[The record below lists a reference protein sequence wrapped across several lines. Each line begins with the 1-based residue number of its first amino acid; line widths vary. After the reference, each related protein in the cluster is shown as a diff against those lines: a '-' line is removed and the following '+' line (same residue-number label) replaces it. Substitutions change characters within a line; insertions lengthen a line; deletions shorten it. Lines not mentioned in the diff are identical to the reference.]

1 MALKRIQEFS
11 KNVAVHQQ
19 LGDNPNTDDNLSA
32 SELKA
37 TFDRPAEDIKEY
49 VNGTLVPAIQELE
62 EYGDSVS
69 ADLSDKGKEITEIKQ
84 AVIGA
89 QGSANQAAFNA
100 AQAAGM
106 AEEAASASRDASAA
120 ASAAQ
125 TAAETASTD
134 ASMAA
139 SDAEAATQAA
149 SAAQAAAD
157 QANANAERAAERAK
171 QAEAAAASAATEAS
185 KAVKKS
191 GDSMSG
197 PLSMEGNKLTGLPD
211 PSNDGDA
218 VSKGYLNTELS
229 RIQGAPGPYYT
240 PTVTNPTPGLLH
252 IEFGKSLTS
261 MPDIPGVDV
270 SLPSGEAGDDG
281 GYYIPKISQT
291 GINTMQMGFDPS
303 KPGMTSVQPRQIVL
317 PKGDPGQNGAPGAD
331 GAPGPAGPAGDQG
344 PQGPKGDKGDPGS
357 AAIGLGGCN
366 SAASAVNKEISIFT
380 DDFKPTPS
388 AIVTVAFNVENT
400 ADNPSMVINNRS
412 YGVIDCRNG
421 NPVKAAAMRGQAHTY
436 VLDAQNGVAF
446 LVNPSDEAA
455 SGASDAVESVNGQTG
470 AVKVP
475 VPGCGTCASEASSK
489 EKEVGSL
496 SAGFDPTASGAVL
509 TVKFENPGNTVNG
522 ASLTVANKSY
532 PIVDSRTYALARAD
546 ALAKKVHHFVLIPGT
561 AILLDPSTTASSATL
576 DKTLTQEGSAADAKA
591 AGDAIKNL
599 REFLQGD
606 VELTSL
612 NLTSGLTTD
621 ADINVDFGGNRLR
634 GVNDPVED
642 TDAASKGYVDEQI
655 ANISNDGNAAP
666 SAGVCTTAANVAAKV
681 EQGYITS
688 PIVGGSIVTVEFTH
702 DNTAKNPTLD
712 VNGVVGA
719 IVYRSM
725 SAIDPAS
732 LTKGIHQFVCLE
744 NYNKWMMLD
753 ALEWEEIA
761 NITVEADV
769 QVVAISKDKDNK
781 PFGLRKAKIMVSAVG
796 SETNTKSANGE
807 LRVNGITYYYSPNL
821 PVVGAETSRFIAS
834 SLEAITDGLIWH
846 DSSSNNNNTYQT
858 TGTRHTGWIATVES
872 TLRNFAFSAVGGM
885 VIGAGTNIKIMGVRA

>member
-69 ADLSDKGKEITEIKQ
+69 ADLSDKGKEITKIKQ

-317 PKGDPGQNGAPGAD
+317 PKGDPGQDGVSPTISITTITGGHRLTITDAEGPKSADILDGATPALQIGTVTTLPAGSPATAEITGTAANPVLSFGLPRGAD
-331 GAPGPAGPAGDQG
+331 ATG
-344 PQGPKGDKGDPGS
+344 GS
-357 AAIGLGGCN
+357 AGVTTINGL
-366 SAASAVNKEISIFT
+366 
-380 DDFKPTPS
+380 D
-388 AIVTVAFNVENT
+388 
-400 ADNPSMVINNRS
+400 
-412 YGVIDCRNG
+412 
-421 NPVKAAAMRGQAHTY
+421 
-436 VLDAQNGVAF
+436 
-446 LVNPSDEAA
+446 
-455 SGASDAVESVNGQTG
+455 G
-470 AVKVP
+470 AVKLP
-475 VPGCGTCASEASSK
+475 VS
-489 EKEVGSL
+489 GSCICNSNAADKRKVL
-496 SAGFDPTASGAVL
+496 TGVTAGFDPSADGAILAVQFKSPGNTASGPEL
-509 TVKFENPGNTVNG
+509 QIGQTVYTILHPGNLTPPA
-522 ASLTVANKSY
+522 ASALKKS
-532 PIVDSRTYALARAD
+532 
-546 ALAKKVHHFVLIPGT
+546 VHHFSMRGST
-561 AILLDPSTTASSATL
+561 RAAILLDPYVAPSTVNVDA
-576 DKTLTQEGSAADAKA
+576 TLTQSGQAADAKA
-591 AGDAIKNL
+591 VGTALAT
-599 REFLQGD
+599 R
-606 VELTSL
+606 V
-612 NLTSGLTTD
+612 
-621 ADINVDFGGNRLR
+621 
-634 GVNDPVED
+634 P
-642 TDAASKGYVDEQI
+642 
-655 ANISNDGNAAP
+655 AAP
-666 SAGVCTTAANVAAKV
+666 LESDAGKVATVGSDGIPRWETLPAVGSLFGLCSTAAYDPSKKA
-681 EQGYITS
+681 TS
-688 PIVGGSIVTVEFTH
+688 VDGDIVGGAIITVEFT
-702 DNTAKNPTLD
+702 NANEAENPTLTA
-712 VNGVVGA
+712 NGVTGA
-719 IVYRSM
+719 IVGRTLDPI
-725 SAIDPAS
+725 SATS
-732 LTKGIHQFVCLE
+732 LTAGVHRFVCLN

-753 ALEWEEIA
+753 APDELKYIGEYTLAEDVGVWEIA
-761 NITVEADV
+761 SDLSGAPLQLKKMYFELHIQPAQVNIDNNISNTHARMTVPTWANAYGV
-769 QVVAISKDKDNK
+769 NTCVSGY
-781 PFGLRKAKIMVSAVG
+781 PMLRKTAYKENPGWGQLWEIRTLNGRNVVFRRSKGASCAATVSAGEAAGPGHITGLGLSSLDPTKAQFGAGSTVKIWGAKI
-796 SETNTKSANGE
+796 
-807 LRVNGITYYYSPNL
+807 
-821 PVVGAETSRFIAS
+821 
-834 SLEAITDGLIWH
+834 
-846 DSSSNNNNTYQT
+846 
-858 TGTRHTGWIATVES
+858 
-872 TLRNFAFSAVGGM
+872 
-885 VIGAGTNIKIMGVRA
+885 

>member
-317 PKGDPGQNGAPGAD
+317 PKGDPGQDGVSPTISITTITGGHRLTITDAEGPKSADILDGATPALQIGTVTTLPAGSPATAEITGTAANPVLSFGLPRGADAPG
-331 GAPGPAGPAGDQG
+331 
-344 PQGPKGDKGDPGS
+344 GS
-357 AAIGLGGCN
+357 AGVTTINGL
-366 SAASAVNKEISIFT
+366 
-380 DDFKPTPS
+380 D
-388 AIVTVAFNVENT
+388 
-400 ADNPSMVINNRS
+400 
-412 YGVIDCRNG
+412 
-421 NPVKAAAMRGQAHTY
+421 
-436 VLDAQNGVAF
+436 
-446 LVNPSDEAA
+446 
-455 SGASDAVESVNGQTG
+455 G
-470 AVKVP
+470 AVKLP
-475 VPGCGTCASEASSK
+475 VS
-489 EKEVGSL
+489 GSCICNSNAADKRKVL
-496 SAGFDPTASGAVL
+496 TGVTAGFDPSADGAILAVQFKSPGNTASGPEL
-509 TVKFENPGNTVNG
+509 QIGQTVYTILHPGNLTPPA
-522 ASLTVANKSY
+522 ASALKKS
-532 PIVDSRTYALARAD
+532 
-546 ALAKKVHHFVLIPGT
+546 VHHFSMRGST
-561 AILLDPSTTASSATL
+561 RAAILLDPYVAPSTVNVDA
-576 DKTLTQEGSAADAKA
+576 TLTQSGQAADAKIVGSALATRVPA
-591 AGDAIKNL
+591 APLDSDAGKVATVGSDGIPRWETL
-599 REFLQGD
+599 PAVG
-606 VELTSL
+606 SL
-612 NLTSGLTTD
+612 
-621 ADINVDFGGNRLR
+621 FGRCS
-634 GVNDPVED
+634 
-642 TDAASKGYVDEQI
+642 TAACDAAKKATYI
-655 ANISNDGNAAP
+655 DG
-666 SAGVCTTAANVAAKV
+666 SVAGGT
-681 EQGYITS
+681 I
-688 PIVGGSIVTVEFTH
+688 ITVEFV
-702 DNTAKNPTLD
+702 NANEAENPTLTA
-712 VNGVVGA
+712 NGVTGA
-719 IVYRSM
+719 IVGRTLAPI
-725 SAIDPAS
+725 SATS
-732 LTKGIHQFVCLE
+732 LTAGVHRFVCLS

-753 ALEWEEIA
+753 APDELEYIGEYTLAEDVGVWEIA
-761 NITVEADV
+761 SDLSGAPLQLKKMYFELHIQPAQVNIDNNISNTHARMTVPTWANAYGV
-769 QVVAISKDKDNK
+769 NTCVSGY
-781 PFGLRKAKIMVSAVG
+781 PMLRKTAYKENPGWGQLWEIRTLNGRNVVFRRSKGASCAATVSAGEAAGPGHITGLGLSSLDPTKAQFGAGSTVKIWGAKI
-796 SETNTKSANGE
+796 
-807 LRVNGITYYYSPNL
+807 
-821 PVVGAETSRFIAS
+821 
-834 SLEAITDGLIWH
+834 
-846 DSSSNNNNTYQT
+846 
-858 TGTRHTGWIATVES
+858 
-872 TLRNFAFSAVGGM
+872 
-885 VIGAGTNIKIMGVRA
+885 

>member
-69 ADLSDKGKEITEIKQ
+69 ADLSDKGKEITKIKQ

-171 QAEAAAASAATEAS
+171 QAKAAAASAATEAS

-317 PKGDPGQNGAPGAD
+317 PKGDPGQDGVSPTISITTITGGHRLTITDAEGPKSADILDGATPALQIGTVTTLPAGSPATAEITGTAANPVLSFGLPRGAD
-331 GAPGPAGPAGDQG
+331 ATG
-344 PQGPKGDKGDPGS
+344 GS
-357 AAIGLGGCN
+357 AGVTTINGL
-366 SAASAVNKEISIFT
+366 
-380 DDFKPTPS
+380 D
-388 AIVTVAFNVENT
+388 
-400 ADNPSMVINNRS
+400 
-412 YGVIDCRNG
+412 
-421 NPVKAAAMRGQAHTY
+421 
-436 VLDAQNGVAF
+436 
-446 LVNPSDEAA
+446 
-455 SGASDAVESVNGQTG
+455 G
-470 AVKVP
+470 AVKLP
-475 VPGCGTCASEASSK
+475 VS
-489 EKEVGSL
+489 GSCICNSNAADKRKVL
-496 SAGFDPTASGAVL
+496 TVVTAGFDPSADGAILAVQFKSPGNTASGPEL
-509 TVKFENPGNTVNG
+509 QIGQTVYTILHPGNLTPPA
-522 ASLTVANKSY
+522 ASALKKS
-532 PIVDSRTYALARAD
+532 
-546 ALAKKVHHFVLIPGT
+546 VHHFSMRGST
-561 AILLDPSTTASSATL
+561 RAAILLDPYVAPSTVNVDA
-576 DKTLTQEGSAADAKA
+576 TLTQSGQAADAKA
-591 AGDAIKNL
+591 VGTALAT
-599 REFLQGD
+599 R
-606 VELTSL
+606 V
-612 NLTSGLTTD
+612 
-621 ADINVDFGGNRLR
+621 
-634 GVNDPVED
+634 P
-642 TDAASKGYVDEQI
+642 
-655 ANISNDGNAAP
+655 AAP
-666 SAGVCTTAANVAAKV
+666 LESDAGKVATVGSDGIPRWETLPAVGSLFGLCSTAAYDPSKKA
-681 EQGYITS
+681 TS
-688 PIVGGSIVTVEFTH
+688 VDGDIVGGAIITVEFT
-702 DNTAKNPTLD
+702 NANEAENPTLTA
-712 VNGVVGA
+712 NGVTGA
-719 IVYRSM
+719 IVGRTLDPI
-725 SAIDPAS
+725 SATS
-732 LTKGIHQFVCLE
+732 LTAGVHRFVCLS

-753 ALEWEEIA
+753 APDELEYIGEYTLAEDVGVWEIA
-761 NITVEADV
+761 SDLSGAPLQLKKMYFELHIQPAQVNIDNNISNTHARMTVPTWANAYGV
-769 QVVAISKDKDNK
+769 NTCVSGY
-781 PFGLRKAKIMVSAVG
+781 PMLRKTAYKENPGWGQLWEIRTLNGRNVVFRRSKGASCAATVSAGEAAGPGHITGLGLSSLDPTKAQFGAGSTVKIWGAKI
-796 SETNTKSANGE
+796 
-807 LRVNGITYYYSPNL
+807 
-821 PVVGAETSRFIAS
+821 
-834 SLEAITDGLIWH
+834 
-846 DSSSNNNNTYQT
+846 
-858 TGTRHTGWIATVES
+858 
-872 TLRNFAFSAVGGM
+872 
-885 VIGAGTNIKIMGVRA
+885 

>member
-89 QGSANQAAFNA
+89 QGSANQAASNA

-317 PKGDPGQNGAPGAD
+317 PKGDPGQDGVSPTISITTITGGHRLTITDAEGPKSADILDGATPALQIGTVTTLPAGSPATAEITGTAANPVLSFGLPRGAD
-331 GAPGPAGPAGDQG
+331 ATG
-344 PQGPKGDKGDPGS
+344 GS
-357 AAIGLGGCN
+357 AGVTTINGL
-366 SAASAVNKEISIFT
+366 
-380 DDFKPTPS
+380 D
-388 AIVTVAFNVENT
+388 
-400 ADNPSMVINNRS
+400 
-412 YGVIDCRNG
+412 
-421 NPVKAAAMRGQAHTY
+421 
-436 VLDAQNGVAF
+436 
-446 LVNPSDEAA
+446 
-455 SGASDAVESVNGQTG
+455 G
-470 AVKVP
+470 AVKLP
-475 VPGCGTCASEASSK
+475 VS
-489 EKEVGSL
+489 GSCICNSNAADKRKVL
-496 SAGFDPTASGAVL
+496 TVVTAGFDPSADGAILAVQFKSPGNTASGPELQIGQTVYTILHPGDL
-509 TVKFENPGNTVNG
+509 TPPA
-522 ASLTVANKSY
+522 ASALKKS
-532 PIVDSRTYALARAD
+532 
-546 ALAKKVHHFVLIPGT
+546 VHHFSMRGST
-561 AILLDPSTTASSATL
+561 RAAILLDPYVAPSTVNVDA
-576 DKTLTQEGSAADAKA
+576 TLTQSGQAADAKA
-591 AGDAIKNL
+591 VGTALAT
-599 REFLQGD
+599 R
-606 VELTSL
+606 V
-612 NLTSGLTTD
+612 
-621 ADINVDFGGNRLR
+621 
-634 GVNDPVED
+634 P
-642 TDAASKGYVDEQI
+642 
-655 ANISNDGNAAP
+655 AAP
-666 SAGVCTTAANVAAKV
+666 LESDAGKVATVGSDGIPRWETLPAVGSLFGLCSTAAYDPSKKA
-681 EQGYITS
+681 TS
-688 PIVGGSIVTVEFTH
+688 VDGDIVGGAIITVEFT
-702 DNTAKNPTLD
+702 NANEAENPTLTA
-712 VNGVVGA
+712 NGVTGA
-719 IVYRSM
+719 IVGRTLDPI
-725 SAIDPAS
+725 SATS
-732 LTKGIHQFVCLE
+732 LTAGVHRFVCLN

-753 ALEWEEIA
+753 APDELKYIGEYTLAEDVGVWEIA
-761 NITVEADV
+761 SDLSGAPLQLKKMYFELHIQPAQVNIDNNISNTHARMTVPTWANAYGANTCV
-769 QVVAISKDKDNK
+769 SGY
-781 PFGLRKAKIMVSAVG
+781 PMLRKTAYKENPGWGQLWEIRTLNGRNVVFRRSKGASCAATVSAGEAAGPGHITGLGLSSLDPTKAQFGAGSTVKIWGAKI
-796 SETNTKSANGE
+796 
-807 LRVNGITYYYSPNL
+807 
-821 PVVGAETSRFIAS
+821 
-834 SLEAITDGLIWH
+834 
-846 DSSSNNNNTYQT
+846 
-858 TGTRHTGWIATVES
+858 
-872 TLRNFAFSAVGGM
+872 
-885 VIGAGTNIKIMGVRA
+885 

>member
-69 ADLSDKGKEITEIKQ
+69 ADLSNKGKEITKIKQ

-89 QGSANQAAFNA
+89 QGSANQAAYIA

-317 PKGDPGQNGAPGAD
+317 PKGDPGQDGVSPTISITTITGGHRLTITDAEGPKSADILDGATPALQIGTVATLPAGSPATAEITGTAANPVLSFGLPRGAD
-331 GAPGPAGPAGDQG
+331 ATG
-344 PQGPKGDKGDPGS
+344 GS
-357 AAIGLGGCN
+357 AGVTTINGL
-366 SAASAVNKEISIFT
+366 
-380 DDFKPTPS
+380 D
-388 AIVTVAFNVENT
+388 
-400 ADNPSMVINNRS
+400 
-412 YGVIDCRNG
+412 
-421 NPVKAAAMRGQAHTY
+421 
-436 VLDAQNGVAF
+436 
-446 LVNPSDEAA
+446 
-455 SGASDAVESVNGQTG
+455 G
-470 AVKVP
+470 AVKLP
-475 VPGCGTCASEASSK
+475 VS
-489 EKEVGSL
+489 GSCICNSNAADKRKVL
-496 SAGFDPTASGAVL
+496 TVVTAGFDPSADGAILAVQFKSPGNTASGPEL
-509 TVKFENPGNTVNG
+509 QIGQTVYTILHPGNLTPPA
-522 ASLTVANKSY
+522 ASALKKS
-532 PIVDSRTYALARAD
+532 
-546 ALAKKVHHFVLIPGT
+546 VHHFSMRGST
-561 AILLDPSTTASSATL
+561 RAAILLDPYVAPSTVNVDA
-576 DKTLTQEGSAADAKA
+576 TLTQSGQAADAKA
-591 AGDAIKNL
+591 VGTALAT
-599 REFLQGD
+599 R
-606 VELTSL
+606 V
-612 NLTSGLTTD
+612 
-621 ADINVDFGGNRLR
+621 
-634 GVNDPVED
+634 P
-642 TDAASKGYVDEQI
+642 
-655 ANISNDGNAAP
+655 AAP
-666 SAGVCTTAANVAAKV
+666 LESDAGKVATVGSDGIPRWETLPAVGSLFGLCSTAAYDPSKKA
-681 EQGYITS
+681 TS
-688 PIVGGSIVTVEFTH
+688 VDGDIVGGAIITVEFT
-702 DNTAKNPTLD
+702 NANEAENPTLTA
-712 VNGVVGA
+712 NGVTGA
-719 IVYRSM
+719 IVGRTLDPI
-725 SAIDPAS
+725 SATS
-732 LTKGIHQFVCLE
+732 LTAGVHRFVCLN

-753 ALEWEEIA
+753 APDELKYIGEYTLAEDVGVWEIA
-761 NITVEADV
+761 SDLSGAPLQLKKMYFELHIQPAQVNIDNNISNTHARMTVPTWANAYGV
-769 QVVAISKDKDNK
+769 NTCVSGY
-781 PFGLRKAKIMVSAVG
+781 PMLRKTAYKENPGWGQLWEIRTLNGRNVVFRRSKGASCAATVSAGEAAGPGHITGLGLSSLDPTKAQFGAGSTVKIWGAKI
-796 SETNTKSANGE
+796 
-807 LRVNGITYYYSPNL
+807 
-821 PVVGAETSRFIAS
+821 
-834 SLEAITDGLIWH
+834 
-846 DSSSNNNNTYQT
+846 
-858 TGTRHTGWIATVES
+858 
-872 TLRNFAFSAVGGM
+872 
-885 VIGAGTNIKIMGVRA
+885 

>member
-69 ADLSDKGKEITEIKQ
+69 ADLSDKGKEIIEIKQ

-89 QGSANQAAFNA
+89 QGSANQAASNA

-106 AEEAASASRDASAA
+106 AKEAASASRDASAA

-317 PKGDPGQNGAPGAD
+317 PKGDPGQDGVSPTISITTITGGHRLTITDAEGPKSADILDGATPALQIGTVTTLPAGSPATAEITGTAANPVLSFGLPRGAD
-331 GAPGPAGPAGDQG
+331 ATG
-344 PQGPKGDKGDPGS
+344 GS
-357 AAIGLGGCN
+357 AGVTTINGL
-366 SAASAVNKEISIFT
+366 
-380 DDFKPTPS
+380 D
-388 AIVTVAFNVENT
+388 
-400 ADNPSMVINNRS
+400 
-412 YGVIDCRNG
+412 
-421 NPVKAAAMRGQAHTY
+421 
-436 VLDAQNGVAF
+436 
-446 LVNPSDEAA
+446 
-455 SGASDAVESVNGQTG
+455 G
-470 AVKVP
+470 AVKLP
-475 VPGCGTCASEASSK
+475 VS
-489 EKEVGSL
+489 GSCL
-496 SAGFDPTASGAVL
+496 CNSNAADKLKVLTVVTAGFDPSADGAILAVQFKSPGNTASGPEL
-509 TVKFENPGNTVNG
+509 QIGQTVYTILHPGNLTPPA
-522 ASLTVANKSY
+522 ASALKKS
-532 PIVDSRTYALARAD
+532 
-546 ALAKKVHHFVLIPGT
+546 VHHFSMRGSTRV
-561 AILLDPSTTASSATL
+561 AILLDPYVAPSTVNVDA
-576 DKTLTQEGSAADAKA
+576 TLTQSGQAADAKA
-591 AGDAIKNL
+591 VGTALAT
-599 REFLQGD
+599 R
-606 VELTSL
+606 V
-612 NLTSGLTTD
+612 
-621 ADINVDFGGNRLR
+621 
-634 GVNDPVED
+634 P
-642 TDAASKGYVDEQI
+642 
-655 ANISNDGNAAP
+655 AAP
-666 SAGVCTTAANVAAKV
+666 LESDAGKVATVGSDGIPRWETLPAVGSLFGLCSTAAYDPSKKA
-681 EQGYITS
+681 TS
-688 PIVGGSIVTVEFTH
+688 VDGDIVGGAIITVEFT
-702 DNTAKNPTLD
+702 NANEAENPTLTA
-712 VNGVVGA
+712 NGVTGA
-719 IVYRSM
+719 IVGRTLDPI
-725 SAIDPAS
+725 SATS
-732 LTKGIHQFVCLE
+732 LTAGVHRFVCLN

-753 ALEWEEIA
+753 APDELKYIGEYTLAEDVGVWEIA
-761 NITVEADV
+761 SDSSGAPLQLKKMYFELHIQPAQVNIDNNISNTHARMTVPTWENAYGV
-769 QVVAISKDKDNK
+769 NTCVSGY
-781 PFGLRKAKIMVSAVG
+781 PMLRKTAYEENPGWGQLWEIRTLNGRNVVFRRSKGASCAATVSAGEAAGPGHITGLGLSSLDPTKAQFGAGSTVKIWGAKI
-796 SETNTKSANGE
+796 
-807 LRVNGITYYYSPNL
+807 
-821 PVVGAETSRFIAS
+821 
-834 SLEAITDGLIWH
+834 
-846 DSSSNNNNTYQT
+846 
-858 TGTRHTGWIATVES
+858 
-872 TLRNFAFSAVGGM
+872 
-885 VIGAGTNIKIMGVRA
+885 

>member
-303 KPGMTSVQPRQIVL
+303 KPGMTSVQARQIVL
-317 PKGDPGQNGAPGAD
+317 PKGDPGQD
-331 GAPGPAGPAGDQG
+331 GTSPA
-344 PQGPKGDKGDPGS
+344 
-357 AAIGLGGCN
+357 
-366 SAASAVNKEISIFT
+366 
-380 DDFKPTPS
+380 
-388 AIVTVAFNVENT
+388 VTVATITGGHRLTITDAEGPKSADILDGATPALQIGTVTTLPAGSPAT
-400 ADNPSMVINNRS
+400 AEIT
-412 YGVIDCRNG
+412 GTAA
-421 NPVKAAAMRGQAHTY
+421 NPVLSFGLPRGADATGGSAG
-436 VLDAQNGVAF
+436 VTTINGLD
-446 LVNPSDEAA
+446 
-455 SGASDAVESVNGQTG
+455 G
-470 AVKVP
+470 AVKLP
-475 VPGCGTCASEASSK
+475 VSGCCICNSNAADKRKVLTA
-489 EKEVGSL
+489 VT
-496 SAGFDPTASGAVL
+496 AGFDPSADGAILAVQF
-509 TVKFENPGNTVNG
+509 KSPGNTANG
-522 ASLTVANKSY
+522 PELQIGQTVYTILHPGNLTPPAASALKKS
-532 PIVDSRTYALARAD
+532 
-546 ALAKKVHHFVLIPGT
+546 VHHFSMRGST
-561 AILLDPSTTASSATL
+561 RAAILLDPYVAPSTVNVDA
-576 DKTLTQEGSAADAKA
+576 TLTQSGQAADAKA
-591 AGDAIKNL
+591 VGTALAT
-599 REFLQGD
+599 R
-606 VELTSL
+606 V
-612 NLTSGLTTD
+612 
-621 ADINVDFGGNRLR
+621 
-634 GVNDPVED
+634 P
-642 TDAASKGYVDEQI
+642 
-655 ANISNDGNAAP
+655 AAP
-666 SAGVCTTAANVAAKV
+666 LESDAGKVATVGSDGIPRWETLPAVGSLFGLCSTAAYDPSKKA
-681 EQGYITS
+681 TS
-688 PIVGGSIVTVEFTH
+688 VDGDIVGGAIITVEFT
-702 DNTAKNPTLD
+702 NANEAENPTLTA
-712 VNGVVGA
+712 NGVTGA
-719 IVYRSM
+719 IVGRTLDPI
-725 SAIDPAS
+725 SATS
-732 LTKGIHQFVCLE
+732 LTAGVHRFVCLN

-753 ALEWEEIA
+753 APDELKYIGEYTLAEDVGVWEIA
-761 NITVEADV
+761 SDLSGAPLQLKKMYFELHIQPAQVNIDNNISNTHARMTVPTWANAYGANTCV
-769 QVVAISKDKDNK
+769 SGY
-781 PFGLRKAKIMVSAVG
+781 PMLRKTAYKENPGWGQLWEIRTLNGRNVVFRRSKGASCAATVSAGEAAGPGHITGLGLSSLDPTKAQFGAGSTVKIWGAKI
-796 SETNTKSANGE
+796 
-807 LRVNGITYYYSPNL
+807 
-821 PVVGAETSRFIAS
+821 
-834 SLEAITDGLIWH
+834 
-846 DSSSNNNNTYQT
+846 
-858 TGTRHTGWIATVES
+858 
-872 TLRNFAFSAVGGM
+872 
-885 VIGAGTNIKIMGVRA
+885 

>member
-317 PKGDPGQNGAPGAD
+317 PKGDPGQDGVSPTISITTITGGHRLTITDAEGPKSADILDGATPALQIGTVTTLPAGSPATAEITGTAANPVLSFGLPRGAD
-331 GAPGPAGPAGDQG
+331 ATG
-344 PQGPKGDKGDPGS
+344 GS
-357 AAIGLGGCN
+357 AGVTTINGL
-366 SAASAVNKEISIFT
+366 
-380 DDFKPTPS
+380 D
-388 AIVTVAFNVENT
+388 
-400 ADNPSMVINNRS
+400 
-412 YGVIDCRNG
+412 
-421 NPVKAAAMRGQAHTY
+421 
-436 VLDAQNGVAF
+436 
-446 LVNPSDEAA
+446 
-455 SGASDAVESVNGQTG
+455 G
-470 AVKVP
+470 AVKLP
-475 VPGCGTCASEASSK
+475 VS
-489 EKEVGSL
+489 GSCICNSNAADKRKVL
-496 SAGFDPTASGAVL
+496 TGVTAGFDPSADGAILAVQFKSPGNTASGPEL
-509 TVKFENPGNTVNG
+509 QIGQTVYTILHPGNLTPPA
-522 ASLTVANKSY
+522 ASALKKS
-532 PIVDSRTYALARAD
+532 
-546 ALAKKVHHFVLIPGT
+546 VHHFSMRGST
-561 AILLDPSTTASSATL
+561 RAAILLDPYVAPSTVNVDA
-576 DKTLTQEGSAADAKA
+576 TLTQSGQAADAKIVGSALATRVPA
-591 AGDAIKNL
+591 APLDSDAGKVATVGSDGIPRWETL
-599 REFLQGD
+599 PAVG
-606 VELTSL
+606 SL
-612 NLTSGLTTD
+612 
-621 ADINVDFGGNRLR
+621 FGRCS
-634 GVNDPVED
+634 
-642 TDAASKGYVDEQI
+642 TAACDAAKKATYI
-655 ANISNDGNAAP
+655 DG
-666 SAGVCTTAANVAAKV
+666 SVAGGT
-681 EQGYITS
+681 I
-688 PIVGGSIVTVEFTH
+688 ITVEFV
-702 DNTAKNPTLD
+702 NANEAENPTLTA
-712 VNGVVGA
+712 NGVTGA
-719 IVYRSM
+719 IVGRTLAPI
-725 SAIDPAS
+725 SATS
-732 LTKGIHQFVCLE
+732 LTAGVHRFVCLS

-753 ALEWEEIA
+753 APDELEYIGEYTLAEDVGVWEIA
-761 NITVEADV
+761 SDLSGAPLQLKKMYFELHIQPAQVNIDNNISNTHARMTVPTWANAYGV
-769 QVVAISKDKDNK
+769 NTYVSGY
-781 PFGLRKAKIMVSAVG
+781 PMLRKTAYKENPGWGQLWEIRTLNGRNVVFRRSKGASCAATVSAGEAAGPGHITGLGLSSLDPTKAQFGAGSTVKIWGAKI
-796 SETNTKSANGE
+796 
-807 LRVNGITYYYSPNL
+807 
-821 PVVGAETSRFIAS
+821 
-834 SLEAITDGLIWH
+834 
-846 DSSSNNNNTYQT
+846 
-858 TGTRHTGWIATVES
+858 
-872 TLRNFAFSAVGGM
+872 
-885 VIGAGTNIKIMGVRA
+885 

>member
-69 ADLSDKGKEITEIKQ
+69 ADLSDKGKEITKIKQ

-400 ADNPSMVINNRS
+400 ADNPSLVINNKS
-412 YGVIDCRNG
+412 YGIIDCRNG
-421 NPVKAAAMRGQAHTY
+421 QPVKAAAMCGQAHTY
-436 VLDAQNGVAF
+436 VLDPQNSVAF
-446 LVNPSDEAA
+446 L
-455 SGASDAVESVNGQTG
+455 
-470 AVKVP
+470 
-475 VPGCGTCASEASSK
+475 
-489 EKEVGSL
+489 
-496 SAGFDPTASGAVL
+496 
-509 TVKFENPGNTVNG
+509 
-522 ASLTVANKSY
+522 
-532 PIVDSRTYALARAD
+532 
-546 ALAKKVHHFVLIPGT
+546 
-561 AILLDPSTTASSATL
+561 LDPNTATSSVTL

-612 NLTSGLTTD
+612 NLTAGLTTD

-744 NYNKWMMLD
+744 NYNKWIMLD

>member
-317 PKGDPGQNGAPGAD
+317 PKGDPGQDGVSPTISITTITGGHRLTITDAEGPKSADILDGATPALQIGTVTTLPAGSPATAEITGTAANPVLSFGLPRGAD
-331 GAPGPAGPAGDQG
+331 ATG
-344 PQGPKGDKGDPGS
+344 GS
-357 AAIGLGGCN
+357 AGVTTINGL
-366 SAASAVNKEISIFT
+366 
-380 DDFKPTPS
+380 D
-388 AIVTVAFNVENT
+388 
-400 ADNPSMVINNRS
+400 
-412 YGVIDCRNG
+412 
-421 NPVKAAAMRGQAHTY
+421 
-436 VLDAQNGVAF
+436 
-446 LVNPSDEAA
+446 
-455 SGASDAVESVNGQTG
+455 G
-470 AVKVP
+470 AVKLP
-475 VPGCGTCASEASSK
+475 VS
-489 EKEVGSL
+489 GSCICNSNAADKRKVL
-496 SAGFDPTASGAVL
+496 TVVTAGFDPSADGAILAVQFKSPGNTASGPEL
-509 TVKFENPGNTVNG
+509 QIGQTVYTILHPGNLTPPA
-522 ASLTVANKSY
+522 ASALKKS
-532 PIVDSRTYALARAD
+532 
-546 ALAKKVHHFVLIPGT
+546 VHHFSMRGST
-561 AILLDPSTTASSATL
+561 RAAILLDPYVAPSTVNVDA
-576 DKTLTQEGSAADAKA
+576 TLTQSGQAADAKIVGSALATRVPA
-591 AGDAIKNL
+591 APLDSDAGKVATVGSDGIPRWETL
-599 REFLQGD
+599 PAVG
-606 VELTSL
+606 SL
-612 NLTSGLTTD
+612 
-621 ADINVDFGGNRLR
+621 FGRCS
-634 GVNDPVED
+634 
-642 TDAASKGYVDEQI
+642 TAACDAAKKATYI
-655 ANISNDGNAAP
+655 DG
-666 SAGVCTTAANVAAKV
+666 SVAGGT
-681 EQGYITS
+681 I
-688 PIVGGSIVTVEFTH
+688 ITVEFV
-702 DNTAKNPTLD
+702 NANEAENPTLTA
-712 VNGVVGA
+712 NGVTGA
-719 IVYRSM
+719 IVGRTLAPI
-725 SAIDPAS
+725 SATS
-732 LTKGIHQFVCLE
+732 LTAGVHRFVCLS

-753 ALEWEEIA
+753 APDELEYIGEYTLAEDVGVWEIA
-761 NITVEADV
+761 SDLSGAPLQLKKMYFELHIQPAQVNIDNNISNTHARMTVPTWANAYGV
-769 QVVAISKDKDNK
+769 NTCVSGY
-781 PFGLRKAKIMVSAVG
+781 PMLRKTAYKENPGWGQLWEIRTLNGRNVVFRRSKGASCAATVSAGEAAGPGHITGLGLSSLDPTKAQFGAGSTVKIWGAKI
-796 SETNTKSANGE
+796 
-807 LRVNGITYYYSPNL
+807 
-821 PVVGAETSRFIAS
+821 
-834 SLEAITDGLIWH
+834 
-846 DSSSNNNNTYQT
+846 
-858 TGTRHTGWIATVES
+858 
-872 TLRNFAFSAVGGM
+872 
-885 VIGAGTNIKIMGVRA
+885 

>member
-69 ADLSDKGKEITEIKQ
+69 ADLSDKGKEITKIKQ

-317 PKGDPGQNGAPGAD
+317 PKGDPGQDGVSPTISITTITGGHRLTITDAEGPKSADILDGATPALQIGTVTTLPAGSPATAEITGTAANPVLSFGLPRGAD
-331 GAPGPAGPAGDQG
+331 ATG
-344 PQGPKGDKGDPGS
+344 GS
-357 AAIGLGGCN
+357 AGVTTINGL
-366 SAASAVNKEISIFT
+366 
-380 DDFKPTPS
+380 D
-388 AIVTVAFNVENT
+388 
-400 ADNPSMVINNRS
+400 
-412 YGVIDCRNG
+412 
-421 NPVKAAAMRGQAHTY
+421 
-436 VLDAQNGVAF
+436 
-446 LVNPSDEAA
+446 
-455 SGASDAVESVNGQTG
+455 G
-470 AVKVP
+470 AVKLP
-475 VPGCGTCASEASSK
+475 VS
-489 EKEVGSL
+489 GSCICNSNAADKRKVL
-496 SAGFDPTASGAVL
+496 TVVTAGFDPSADGAILAVQFKSPGNTASGPEL
-509 TVKFENPGNTVNG
+509 QIGQTVYTILHPGNLAPPA
-522 ASLTVANKSY
+522 ASALTRS
-532 PIVDSRTYALARAD
+532 
-546 ALAKKVHHFVLIPGT
+546 VHHFSMRGST
-561 AILLDPSTTASSATL
+561 RAAILLDPYVSTSTIEVDA
-576 DKTLTQEGSAADAKA
+576 TLTQSGQAADAKIVGSA
-591 AGDAIKNL
+591 LAT
-599 REFLQGD
+599 R
-606 VELTSL
+606 V
-612 NLTSGLTTD
+612 
-621 ADINVDFGGNRLR
+621 
-634 GVNDPVED
+634 P
-642 TDAASKGYVDEQI
+642 
-655 ANISNDGNAAP
+655 AAP
-666 SAGVCTTAANVAAKV
+666 LESDAGKVATVDSDGIPRWETLPAVGSLFGRCSTAAHDSAKKATYIDGSVA
-681 EQGYITS
+681 
-688 PIVGGSIVTVEFTH
+688 GGTIITVEFV
-702 DNTAKNPTLD
+702 NANEAENPTLTA
-712 VNGVVGA
+712 NGVTGA
-719 IVYRSM
+719 IVGRTLDPI
-725 SAIDPAS
+725 SATS
-732 LTKGIHQFVCLE
+732 LTAGVHRFVCLN

-753 ALEWEEIA
+753 APDELKYIGEYTLAEDVGVWEIA
-761 NITVEADV
+761 SDLSGAPLQLKKMYFELHIQPAQVNIDNNISNTHARMTVPTWANAYGV
-769 QVVAISKDKDNK
+769 NTCVSGY
-781 PFGLRKAKIMVSAVG
+781 PMLRKTAYKENPGWGQLWEIRTLNGRNVVFRRSKGASCAATVSAGEAAGPGHITGLGLSSLDPTKAQFGAGSTVKIWGAKI
-796 SETNTKSANGE
+796 
-807 LRVNGITYYYSPNL
+807 
-821 PVVGAETSRFIAS
+821 
-834 SLEAITDGLIWH
+834 
-846 DSSSNNNNTYQT
+846 
-858 TGTRHTGWIATVES
+858 
-872 TLRNFAFSAVGGM
+872 
-885 VIGAGTNIKIMGVRA
+885 

>member
-69 ADLSDKGKEITEIKQ
+69 ADLSDKGKEITAIKQ

-317 PKGDPGQNGAPGAD
+317 PKGDPGQDGVSPTISITTITGGHRLTITDAEGPKSADILDGATPALQIGTVTTLPAGSPATAEITGTAANPVLSFGLPRGAD
-331 GAPGPAGPAGDQG
+331 ATG
-344 PQGPKGDKGDPGS
+344 GS
-357 AAIGLGGCN
+357 AGVTTINGL
-366 SAASAVNKEISIFT
+366 
-380 DDFKPTPS
+380 D
-388 AIVTVAFNVENT
+388 
-400 ADNPSMVINNRS
+400 
-412 YGVIDCRNG
+412 
-421 NPVKAAAMRGQAHTY
+421 
-436 VLDAQNGVAF
+436 
-446 LVNPSDEAA
+446 
-455 SGASDAVESVNGQTG
+455 G
-470 AVKVP
+470 AVKLP
-475 VPGCGTCASEASSK
+475 VS
-489 EKEVGSL
+489 GSCICNSNAADKRKVL
-496 SAGFDPTASGAVL
+496 TAVTAGFDPSADGAILAVQFKSPGNTASGPEL
-509 TVKFENPGNTVNG
+509 QIGQTVYTILHPGNLTPPA
-522 ASLTVANKSY
+522 ASALKKS
-532 PIVDSRTYALARAD
+532 
-546 ALAKKVHHFVLIPGT
+546 VHHFSMRGRSRA
-561 AILLDPSTTASSATL
+561 AILLDPYVAPSTVNVDA
-576 DKTLTQEGSAADAKA
+576 TLTQSGQAADAKA
-591 AGDAIKNL
+591 VGTALAT
-599 REFLQGD
+599 R
-606 VELTSL
+606 V
-612 NLTSGLTTD
+612 
-621 ADINVDFGGNRLR
+621 
-634 GVNDPVED
+634 P
-642 TDAASKGYVDEQI
+642 
-655 ANISNDGNAAP
+655 AAP
-666 SAGVCTTAANVAAKV
+666 LESDAGKVATVGSDGIPRWETLPAVGSLFGLCSTAAYDPSKKA
-681 EQGYITS
+681 TS
-688 PIVGGSIVTVEFTH
+688 VDGDIVGGAIITVEFT
-702 DNTAKNPTLD
+702 NANEAENPTLTA
-712 VNGVVGA
+712 NGVTGA
-719 IVYRSM
+719 IVGRTLDPI
-725 SAIDPAS
+725 SATS
-732 LTKGIHQFVCLE
+732 LTAGVHRFVCLN

-753 ALEWEEIA
+753 APDELKYIGEYTLAEDVGVWEIA
-761 NITVEADV
+761 SDLSGAPLQLKKMYFELHIQPAQVNIDNNISNTHARMTVPTWANAYGV
-769 QVVAISKDKDNK
+769 NTCVSGY
-781 PFGLRKAKIMVSAVG
+781 PMLRKTAYKENPGWGQLWEIRTLNGRNVVFRRSKGASCAATVSAGEAAGPGHITGLGLSSLDPTKAQFGAGSTVKIWGAKI
-796 SETNTKSANGE
+796 
-807 LRVNGITYYYSPNL
+807 
-821 PVVGAETSRFIAS
+821 
-834 SLEAITDGLIWH
+834 
-846 DSSSNNNNTYQT
+846 
-858 TGTRHTGWIATVES
+858 
-872 TLRNFAFSAVGGM
+872 
-885 VIGAGTNIKIMGVRA
+885 

>member
-317 PKGDPGQNGAPGAD
+317 PKGDPGQDGVSPTISITTITGGHRLTITDAEGPKSADILDGATPALQIGTVTTLPAGSPATAEITGTAANPVLSFGLPRGAD
-331 GAPGPAGPAGDQG
+331 ATG
-344 PQGPKGDKGDPGS
+344 GS
-357 AAIGLGGCN
+357 AGVTTINGL
-366 SAASAVNKEISIFT
+366 
-380 DDFKPTPS
+380 D
-388 AIVTVAFNVENT
+388 
-400 ADNPSMVINNRS
+400 
-412 YGVIDCRNG
+412 
-421 NPVKAAAMRGQAHTY
+421 
-436 VLDAQNGVAF
+436 
-446 LVNPSDEAA
+446 
-455 SGASDAVESVNGQTG
+455 G
-470 AVKVP
+470 AVKLP
-475 VPGCGTCASEASSK
+475 VS
-489 EKEVGSL
+489 GSCICNSNAADKRKVL
-496 SAGFDPTASGAVL
+496 TVVTAGFDPSADGAILAVQF
-509 TVKFENPGNTVNG
+509 KSPGNTANG
-522 ASLTVANKSY
+522 PELQIGQTVYTILHPGNLTPPAASALKKS
-532 PIVDSRTYALARAD
+532 
-546 ALAKKVHHFVLIPGT
+546 VHHFSMRGST
-561 AILLDPSTTASSATL
+561 RAAILLDPYVAPSTVNVDA
-576 DKTLTQEGSAADAKA
+576 TLTQSGQAADAKIVGSALATRVPA
-591 AGDAIKNL
+591 APLDSDAGKVATVGSDGIPRWETL
-599 REFLQGD
+599 PAVG
-606 VELTSL
+606 SL
-612 NLTSGLTTD
+612 
-621 ADINVDFGGNRLR
+621 FGRCS
-634 GVNDPVED
+634 
-642 TDAASKGYVDEQI
+642 TAACDAAKKATYI
-655 ANISNDGNAAP
+655 DG
-666 SAGVCTTAANVAAKV
+666 SVAGGT
-681 EQGYITS
+681 I
-688 PIVGGSIVTVEFTH
+688 ITVEFV
-702 DNTAKNPTLD
+702 NANEAENPTLTA
-712 VNGVVGA
+712 NGVTGA
-719 IVYRSM
+719 IVGRTLAPI
-725 SAIDPAS
+725 SATS
-732 LTKGIHQFVCLE
+732 LTAGVHRFVCLS

-753 ALEWEEIA
+753 APDELEYIGEYTLAEDVGVWEIA
-761 NITVEADV
+761 SDLSGAPLQLKKMYFELHIQPAQVNIDNNISNTHARMTVPTWANAYGV
-769 QVVAISKDKDNK
+769 NTCVSGY
-781 PFGLRKAKIMVSAVG
+781 PMLRKTAYKENPGWGQLWEIRTLNGRNVVFRRSKGASCAATVSAGEAAGPGHITGLGLSSLDPTKAQFGAGSTVKIWGAKI
-796 SETNTKSANGE
+796 
-807 LRVNGITYYYSPNL
+807 
-821 PVVGAETSRFIAS
+821 
-834 SLEAITDGLIWH
+834 
-846 DSSSNNNNTYQT
+846 
-858 TGTRHTGWIATVES
+858 
-872 TLRNFAFSAVGGM
+872 
-885 VIGAGTNIKIMGVRA
+885 

>member
-69 ADLSDKGKEITEIKQ
+69 ADLSDKGKEITKIKQ

-317 PKGDPGQNGAPGAD
+317 PKGDPGQDGVSPTISITTITGGHRLTITDAEGPKSADILDGATPALQIGTVTTLPAGSPATAEITGTAANPVLSFGLPRGAD
-331 GAPGPAGPAGDQG
+331 ATG
-344 PQGPKGDKGDPGS
+344 GS
-357 AAIGLGGCN
+357 AGVTTINGL
-366 SAASAVNKEISIFT
+366 
-380 DDFKPTPS
+380 D
-388 AIVTVAFNVENT
+388 
-400 ADNPSMVINNRS
+400 
-412 YGVIDCRNG
+412 
-421 NPVKAAAMRGQAHTY
+421 
-436 VLDAQNGVAF
+436 
-446 LVNPSDEAA
+446 
-455 SGASDAVESVNGQTG
+455 G
-470 AVKVP
+470 AVKLP
-475 VPGCGTCASEASSK
+475 VS
-489 EKEVGSL
+489 GSCICNSNAADKRKVL
-496 SAGFDPTASGAVL
+496 TVLTAGFDPSADGAILAVQFKSPGNTASGPEL
-509 TVKFENPGNTVNG
+509 QIGQTVYTILHPGNLTPPA
-522 ASLTVANKSY
+522 ASALKKS
-532 PIVDSRTYALARAD
+532 
-546 ALAKKVHHFVLIPGT
+546 VHHFSMRGST
-561 AILLDPSTTASSATL
+561 RAAILLDPYVAPSTVNVDA
-576 DKTLTQEGSAADAKA
+576 TLTQSGQAADAKA
-591 AGDAIKNL
+591 VGTALAT
-599 REFLQGD
+599 R
-606 VELTSL
+606 V
-612 NLTSGLTTD
+612 
-621 ADINVDFGGNRLR
+621 
-634 GVNDPVED
+634 P
-642 TDAASKGYVDEQI
+642 
-655 ANISNDGNAAP
+655 AAP
-666 SAGVCTTAANVAAKV
+666 LESDAGKVATVGSDGIPRWETLPAVGSLFGLCSTAAYDPSKKA
-681 EQGYITS
+681 TS
-688 PIVGGSIVTVEFTH
+688 VDGDIVGGAIITVEFT
-702 DNTAKNPTLD
+702 NANEAENPTLTA
-712 VNGVVGA
+712 NGVTGA
-719 IVYRSM
+719 IVGRTLDPI
-725 SAIDPAS
+725 SATS
-732 LTKGIHQFVCLE
+732 LTAGVHRFVCLN

-753 ALEWEEIA
+753 APDELKYIGEYTLAEDVGVWEIA
-761 NITVEADV
+761 SDLSGAPLQLKKMYFELHIQPAQVNIDNNISNTHARMTVPTWANAYGV
-769 QVVAISKDKDNK
+769 NTCVSGY
-781 PFGLRKAKIMVSAVG
+781 PMLRKTAYKENPGWGQLWEIRTLNGRNVVFRRSKGASCAATVSAGEAAGPGHITGLGLSSLDPTKAQFGAGSTVKIWGAKI
-796 SETNTKSANGE
+796 
-807 LRVNGITYYYSPNL
+807 
-821 PVVGAETSRFIAS
+821 
-834 SLEAITDGLIWH
+834 
-846 DSSSNNNNTYQT
+846 
-858 TGTRHTGWIATVES
+858 
-872 TLRNFAFSAVGGM
+872 
-885 VIGAGTNIKIMGVRA
+885 

>member
-89 QGSANQAAFNA
+89 QGSANQAASNA

-317 PKGDPGQNGAPGAD
+317 PKGDPGQDGVSPTISITTITGGHRLTITDAEGPKSADILDGATPALQIGTVTTLPAGSPATAEITGTAANPVLSFGLPRGAD
-331 GAPGPAGPAGDQG
+331 ATG
-344 PQGPKGDKGDPGS
+344 GS
-357 AAIGLGGCN
+357 AGVTTINGL
-366 SAASAVNKEISIFT
+366 
-380 DDFKPTPS
+380 D
-388 AIVTVAFNVENT
+388 
-400 ADNPSMVINNRS
+400 
-412 YGVIDCRNG
+412 
-421 NPVKAAAMRGQAHTY
+421 
-436 VLDAQNGVAF
+436 
-446 LVNPSDEAA
+446 
-455 SGASDAVESVNGQTG
+455 G
-470 AVKVP
+470 AVKLP
-475 VPGCGTCASEASSK
+475 VS
-489 EKEVGSL
+489 GSCICNSNAADKRKVL
-496 SAGFDPTASGAVL
+496 TVVTAGFDPSADGAILAVQFKSPGNTASGPEL
-509 TVKFENPGNTVNG
+509 QIGQTVYTILHPGNLTPPA
-522 ASLTVANKSY
+522 ASALKKS
-532 PIVDSRTYALARAD
+532 
-546 ALAKKVHHFVLIPGT
+546 VHHFSMRGST
-561 AILLDPSTTASSATL
+561 RAAILLDPYVAPSTVNVDA
-576 DKTLTQEGSAADAKA
+576 TLTQSGQAADAKA
-591 AGDAIKNL
+591 VGTALAT
-599 REFLQGD
+599 R
-606 VELTSL
+606 V
-612 NLTSGLTTD
+612 
-621 ADINVDFGGNRLR
+621 
-634 GVNDPVED
+634 P
-642 TDAASKGYVDEQI
+642 
-655 ANISNDGNAAP
+655 AAP
-666 SAGVCTTAANVAAKV
+666 LESDAGKVATVGSDGIPRWETLPAVGSLFGLCSTAAYDPSKKA
-681 EQGYITS
+681 TS
-688 PIVGGSIVTVEFTH
+688 VDGDIVGGTIITVEFV
-702 DNTAKNPTLD
+702 NANEAENPTLTA
-712 VNGVVGA
+712 NGVTGA
-719 IVYRSM
+719 IVGRTLAPI
-725 SAIDPAS
+725 SATS
-732 LTKGIHQFVCLE
+732 LTAGVHRFVCLS

-753 ALEWEEIA
+753 APDELEYIGEYTLAEDVGVWEIA
-761 NITVEADV
+761 SDLSGAPLQLKKMYFELHIQPAQVNIDNNISNTHARMTVPTWANAYGV
-769 QVVAISKDKDNK
+769 NTCVSGY
-781 PFGLRKAKIMVSAVG
+781 PMLRKTAYKENPGWGQLWEIRTLNGRNVVFRRSKGASCAATVSAGEAAGPGHITGLGLSSLDPTKAQFGAGSTVKIWGAKI
-796 SETNTKSANGE
+796 
-807 LRVNGITYYYSPNL
+807 
-821 PVVGAETSRFIAS
+821 
-834 SLEAITDGLIWH
+834 
-846 DSSSNNNNTYQT
+846 
-858 TGTRHTGWIATVES
+858 
-872 TLRNFAFSAVGGM
+872 
-885 VIGAGTNIKIMGVRA
+885 

>member
-89 QGSANQAAFNA
+89 QGSANQAASNA

-317 PKGDPGQNGAPGAD
+317 PKGDPGQDGVSPTISITTITGGHRLTITDAEGPKSADILDGATPALQIGTVTTLPAGSPATAEITGTAANPVLSFGLPRGAD
-331 GAPGPAGPAGDQG
+331 ATG
-344 PQGPKGDKGDPGS
+344 GS
-357 AAIGLGGCN
+357 AGVTTINGL
-366 SAASAVNKEISIFT
+366 
-380 DDFKPTPS
+380 D
-388 AIVTVAFNVENT
+388 
-400 ADNPSMVINNRS
+400 
-412 YGVIDCRNG
+412 
-421 NPVKAAAMRGQAHTY
+421 
-436 VLDAQNGVAF
+436 
-446 LVNPSDEAA
+446 
-455 SGASDAVESVNGQTG
+455 G
-470 AVKVP
+470 AVKLP
-475 VPGCGTCASEASSK
+475 VS
-489 EKEVGSL
+489 GSCICNSNAADKRKVL
-496 SAGFDPTASGAVL
+496 TVVTAGFDPSADGAILAVQF
-509 TVKFENPGNTVNG
+509 KSPGNTAIGPELQIGQTVYTILHPGNLTPPA
-522 ASLTVANKSY
+522 ASALKKS
-532 PIVDSRTYALARAD
+532 
-546 ALAKKVHHFVLIPGT
+546 VHHFSMRGST
-561 AILLDPSTTASSATL
+561 RAAILLDPYVAPSTVNVDA
-576 DKTLTQEGSAADAKA
+576 TLTQSGQAADAKA
-591 AGDAIKNL
+591 VGTALAT
-599 REFLQGD
+599 R
-606 VELTSL
+606 V
-612 NLTSGLTTD
+612 
-621 ADINVDFGGNRLR
+621 
-634 GVNDPVED
+634 P
-642 TDAASKGYVDEQI
+642 
-655 ANISNDGNAAP
+655 AAP
-666 SAGVCTTAANVAAKV
+666 LESDAGKVATVGSDGIPRWETLPAVGSLFGLCSTAAYDPSKKA
-681 EQGYITS
+681 TS
-688 PIVGGSIVTVEFTH
+688 VDGDIVGGAIITVEFT
-702 DNTAKNPTLD
+702 NANEAENPTLTA
-712 VNGVVGA
+712 NGVTGA
-719 IVYRSM
+719 IVGRTLDPI
-725 SAIDPAS
+725 SATS
-732 LTKGIHQFVCLE
+732 LTAGVHRFVCLN

-753 ALEWEEIA
+753 APDELKYIGEYTLAEDVGVWEIA
-761 NITVEADV
+761 SDLSGAPLQLKKMYFELHIQPAQVNIDNNISNTHARMTVPTWANAYGV
-769 QVVAISKDKDNK
+769 NTCVSGY
-781 PFGLRKAKIMVSAVG
+781 PMLRKTAYKENPGWGQLWEIRTLNGRNVVFRRSKGASCAATVSAGEAAGPGHITGLGLSSLDPTKAQFGAGSTVKIWGAKI
-796 SETNTKSANGE
+796 
-807 LRVNGITYYYSPNL
+807 
-821 PVVGAETSRFIAS
+821 
-834 SLEAITDGLIWH
+834 
-846 DSSSNNNNTYQT
+846 
-858 TGTRHTGWIATVES
+858 
-872 TLRNFAFSAVGGM
+872 
-885 VIGAGTNIKIMGVRA
+885 

>member
-69 ADLSDKGKEITEIKQ
+69 ADLSDKGKEITKIKQ

-317 PKGDPGQNGAPGAD
+317 PKGDPGQDGVSPTISITTITGGHRLTITDAEGPKSADILDGATPALQIGTVTTLPAGSPATAEITGTAANPVLSFGLPRGAD
-331 GAPGPAGPAGDQG
+331 ATG
-344 PQGPKGDKGDPGS
+344 GS
-357 AAIGLGGCN
+357 AGVTTINGL
-366 SAASAVNKEISIFT
+366 
-380 DDFKPTPS
+380 D
-388 AIVTVAFNVENT
+388 
-400 ADNPSMVINNRS
+400 
-412 YGVIDCRNG
+412 
-421 NPVKAAAMRGQAHTY
+421 
-436 VLDAQNGVAF
+436 
-446 LVNPSDEAA
+446 
-455 SGASDAVESVNGQTG
+455 G
-470 AVKVP
+470 AVKLP
-475 VPGCGTCASEASSK
+475 VS
-489 EKEVGSL
+489 GSCICNSNAADKRKVL
-496 SAGFDPTASGAVL
+496 TGVTAGFDPSADGAILAVQFKSPGNTASGPEL
-509 TVKFENPGNTVNG
+509 QIGQTVYTILHPGNLTPPA
-522 ASLTVANKSY
+522 ASALKKS
-532 PIVDSRTYALARAD
+532 
-546 ALAKKVHHFVLIPGT
+546 VHHFSMRGST
-561 AILLDPSTTASSATL
+561 RAAILLDPYVAPSTVNVDA
-576 DKTLTQEGSAADAKA
+576 TLTQSGQAADAKIVGSALATRVPA
-591 AGDAIKNL
+591 APLDSDAGKVATVGSDGIPRWETL
-599 REFLQGD
+599 PAVG
-606 VELTSL
+606 SL
-612 NLTSGLTTD
+612 
-621 ADINVDFGGNRLR
+621 FGRCS
-634 GVNDPVED
+634 
-642 TDAASKGYVDEQI
+642 TAACDAAKKATYIDE
-655 ANISNDGNAAP
+655 SV
-666 SAGVCTTAANVAAKV
+666 AGGT
-681 EQGYITS
+681 I
-688 PIVGGSIVTVEFTH
+688 ITVEFV
-702 DNTAKNPTLD
+702 NANEAENPTLTA
-712 VNGVVGA
+712 NGVTGA
-719 IVYRSM
+719 IVGRTLAPI
-725 SAIDPAS
+725 SATS
-732 LTKGIHQFVCLE
+732 LTAGVHRFVCLS

-753 ALEWEEIA
+753 APDELEYIGEYTLAEDVGVWEIA
-761 NITVEADV
+761 SDLSGAPLQLKKMYFELHIQPAQVNIDNNISNTQARMTVPTWANAYGV
-769 QVVAISKDKDNK
+769 NTCVSGY
-781 PFGLRKAKIMVSAVG
+781 PMLRKTAYKENPGWGQLWEIRTLNGRNVVFRRSKGASCAATVSAGEAAGPGHITGLGLSSLDPTKAQFGAGSTVKIWGAKI
-796 SETNTKSANGE
+796 
-807 LRVNGITYYYSPNL
+807 
-821 PVVGAETSRFIAS
+821 
-834 SLEAITDGLIWH
+834 
-846 DSSSNNNNTYQT
+846 
-858 TGTRHTGWIATVES
+858 
-872 TLRNFAFSAVGGM
+872 
-885 VIGAGTNIKIMGVRA
+885 

>member
-125 TAAETASTD
+125 TAAKTASTD

-317 PKGDPGQNGAPGAD
+317 PKGDPGQDGVSPTISITTITGGHRLTITDAEGPKSADILDGATPALQIGTVTTLPAGSPATAEITGTAANPVLSFGLPRGAD
-331 GAPGPAGPAGDQG
+331 ATG
-344 PQGPKGDKGDPGS
+344 GS
-357 AAIGLGGCN
+357 AGVTTINGL
-366 SAASAVNKEISIFT
+366 
-380 DDFKPTPS
+380 D
-388 AIVTVAFNVENT
+388 
-400 ADNPSMVINNRS
+400 
-412 YGVIDCRNG
+412 
-421 NPVKAAAMRGQAHTY
+421 
-436 VLDAQNGVAF
+436 
-446 LVNPSDEAA
+446 
-455 SGASDAVESVNGQTG
+455 G
-470 AVKVP
+470 AVKLP
-475 VPGCGTCASEASSK
+475 VS
-489 EKEVGSL
+489 GSCICNSNAADKRKVL
-496 SAGFDPTASGAVL
+496 TGVTAGFDPSADGAILAVQFKSPGNTASGPEL
-509 TVKFENPGNTVNG
+509 QIGQTVYTILHPGNLTPPA
-522 ASLTVANKSY
+522 ASALKKS
-532 PIVDSRTYALARAD
+532 
-546 ALAKKVHHFVLIPGT
+546 VHHFSMRGST
-561 AILLDPSTTASSATL
+561 RAAILLDPYVAPSTVNVDA
-576 DKTLTQEGSAADAKA
+576 TLTQSGQAADAKIVGSALATRVPA
-591 AGDAIKNL
+591 APLDSDAGKVATVGSDGIPRWETL
-599 REFLQGD
+599 PAVG
-606 VELTSL
+606 SL
-612 NLTSGLTTD
+612 
-621 ADINVDFGGNRLR
+621 FGRCS
-634 GVNDPVED
+634 
-642 TDAASKGYVDEQI
+642 TAACDAAKKATYI
-655 ANISNDGNAAP
+655 DG
-666 SAGVCTTAANVAAKV
+666 SVAGGT
-681 EQGYITS
+681 I
-688 PIVGGSIVTVEFTH
+688 ITVEFV
-702 DNTAKNPTLD
+702 NANEAENPTLTA
-712 VNGVVGA
+712 NGVTGA
-719 IVYRSM
+719 IVGRTLAPI
-725 SAIDPAS
+725 SATS
-732 LTKGIHQFVCLE
+732 LTAGVHRFVCLS

-753 ALEWEEIA
+753 APDELEYIGEYTLAEDVGVWEIA
-761 NITVEADV
+761 SDLSGAPLQLKKMYFELHIQPAQVNIDNNISNTHARMTVPTWANAYGV
-769 QVVAISKDKDNK
+769 NTCVSGY
-781 PFGLRKAKIMVSAVG
+781 PMLRKTAYKENPGWGQLWEIRTLNGRNVVFRRSKGASCAATVSAGEAAGPGHITGLGLSSLDPTKAQFGAGSTVKIWGAKI
-796 SETNTKSANGE
+796 
-807 LRVNGITYYYSPNL
+807 
-821 PVVGAETSRFIAS
+821 
-834 SLEAITDGLIWH
+834 
-846 DSSSNNNNTYQT
+846 
-858 TGTRHTGWIATVES
+858 
-872 TLRNFAFSAVGGM
+872 
-885 VIGAGTNIKIMGVRA
+885 

>member
-317 PKGDPGQNGAPGAD
+317 PKGDPGQDGVSPTISITTITGGHRLTITDAEGPKSADILDGATPALQIGTVTTLPAGSPATAEITGTAANPVLSFGLPRGAD
-331 GAPGPAGPAGDQG
+331 ATG
-344 PQGPKGDKGDPGS
+344 GS
-357 AAIGLGGCN
+357 AGVTTINGL
-366 SAASAVNKEISIFT
+366 
-380 DDFKPTPS
+380 D
-388 AIVTVAFNVENT
+388 
-400 ADNPSMVINNRS
+400 
-412 YGVIDCRNG
+412 
-421 NPVKAAAMRGQAHTY
+421 
-436 VLDAQNGVAF
+436 
-446 LVNPSDEAA
+446 
-455 SGASDAVESVNGQTG
+455 G
-470 AVKVP
+470 AVKLP
-475 VPGCGTCASEASSK
+475 VS
-489 EKEVGSL
+489 GSGICNSNAADKRKVL
-496 SAGFDPTASGAVL
+496 TVVTAGFDPSADGAILAVQF
-509 TVKFENPGNTVNG
+509 KSPGNTANG
-522 ASLTVANKSY
+522 PELQIGQTVYTILHPGNLTPPAASALKKS
-532 PIVDSRTYALARAD
+532 
-546 ALAKKVHHFVLIPGT
+546 VHHFSMRGST
-561 AILLDPSTTASSATL
+561 RAAILLDPYVAPSTVNVDA
-576 DKTLTQEGSAADAKA
+576 TLTQSGQAADAKA
-591 AGDAIKNL
+591 VGTALAT
-599 REFLQGD
+599 R
-606 VELTSL
+606 V
-612 NLTSGLTTD
+612 
-621 ADINVDFGGNRLR
+621 
-634 GVNDPVED
+634 P
-642 TDAASKGYVDEQI
+642 
-655 ANISNDGNAAP
+655 AAP
-666 SAGVCTTAANVAAKV
+666 LESDAGKVATVGSDGIPRWETLPAVGSLFGLCSTAAYDPSKKA
-681 EQGYITS
+681 TS
-688 PIVGGSIVTVEFTH
+688 VDGDIVGGAIITVEFT
-702 DNTAKNPTLD
+702 NANEAENPTLTA
-712 VNGVVGA
+712 NGVTGA
-719 IVYRSM
+719 IVGRTLDPI
-725 SAIDPAS
+725 SATS
-732 LTKGIHQFVCLE
+732 LTAGVHRFVCLN

-753 ALEWEEIA
+753 APDELKYIGEYTLAEDVGVWEIA
-761 NITVEADV
+761 SDLSGAPLQLKKMYFELHIQPAQVNIDNNISNTHARMTVPTWANAYGV
-769 QVVAISKDKDNK
+769 NTCVSGY
-781 PFGLRKAKIMVSAVG
+781 PMLRKTAYKENPGWGQLWEIRTLNGRNVVFRRSKGASCAATVSAGEAAGPGHITGLGLSSLDPTKAQFGAGSTVKIWGAKI
-796 SETNTKSANGE
+796 
-807 LRVNGITYYYSPNL
+807 
-821 PVVGAETSRFIAS
+821 
-834 SLEAITDGLIWH
+834 
-846 DSSSNNNNTYQT
+846 
-858 TGTRHTGWIATVES
+858 
-872 TLRNFAFSAVGGM
+872 
-885 VIGAGTNIKIMGVRA
+885 

>member
-89 QGSANQAAFNA
+89 QGSANQAASNA

-317 PKGDPGQNGAPGAD
+317 PKGDPGQDGVSPTISITTITGGHRLTITDAEGPKSADILDGATPALQIGTVTTLPAGSPATAEITGTAANPVLSFGLPRGAD
-331 GAPGPAGPAGDQG
+331 ATG
-344 PQGPKGDKGDPGS
+344 GS
-357 AAIGLGGCN
+357 AGVTTINGL
-366 SAASAVNKEISIFT
+366 
-380 DDFKPTPS
+380 D
-388 AIVTVAFNVENT
+388 
-400 ADNPSMVINNRS
+400 
-412 YGVIDCRNG
+412 
-421 NPVKAAAMRGQAHTY
+421 
-436 VLDAQNGVAF
+436 
-446 LVNPSDEAA
+446 
-455 SGASDAVESVNGQTG
+455 G
-470 AVKVP
+470 AVKLP
-475 VPGCGTCASEASSK
+475 VS
-489 EKEVGSL
+489 GSCICNSNAADKRKVL
-496 SAGFDPTASGAVL
+496 TVVTAGFDPSADGAILAVQF
-509 TVKFENPGNTVNG
+509 KSPGNT
-522 ASLTVANKSY
+522 ASVPELQIGQTVYTILHPGNLTPPAASALKKS
-532 PIVDSRTYALARAD
+532 
-546 ALAKKVHHFVLIPGT
+546 VHHFSMRGST
-561 AILLDPSTTASSATL
+561 RAAILLDPYVAPSTVNVDA
-576 DKTLTQEGSAADAKA
+576 TLTQSGQAADAKA
-591 AGDAIKNL
+591 VGTALAT
-599 REFLQGD
+599 R
-606 VELTSL
+606 V
-612 NLTSGLTTD
+612 
-621 ADINVDFGGNRLR
+621 
-634 GVNDPVED
+634 P
-642 TDAASKGYVDEQI
+642 
-655 ANISNDGNAAP
+655 AAP
-666 SAGVCTTAANVAAKV
+666 LESDAGKVATVGSDGIPRWETLPAVGSLFGLCSTAAYDPSKKA
-681 EQGYITS
+681 TS
-688 PIVGGSIVTVEFTH
+688 VDGDIVGGAIITVEFT
-702 DNTAKNPTLD
+702 NANEAENPTLTA
-712 VNGVVGA
+712 NGVTGA
-719 IVYRSM
+719 IVGRTLDPI
-725 SAIDPAS
+725 SATS
-732 LTKGIHQFVCLE
+732 LTAGVHRFVCLN

-753 ALEWEEIA
+753 APDELKYIGEYTLAEDVGVWEIA
-761 NITVEADV
+761 SDLSGAPLQLKKMYFELHIQPAQVNIDNNISNTHARMTVPTWANAYGV
-769 QVVAISKDKDNK
+769 NTCVSGY
-781 PFGLRKAKIMVSAVG
+781 PMLRKTAYKENPGWGQLWEIRTLNGRNVVFRRSKGASCAATVSAGEAAGPGHITGLGLSSLDPTKAQFGAGSTVKIWGAKI
-796 SETNTKSANGE
+796 
-807 LRVNGITYYYSPNL
+807 
-821 PVVGAETSRFIAS
+821 
-834 SLEAITDGLIWH
+834 
-846 DSSSNNNNTYQT
+846 
-858 TGTRHTGWIATVES
+858 
-872 TLRNFAFSAVGGM
+872 
-885 VIGAGTNIKIMGVRA
+885 

>member
-388 AIVTVAFNVENT
+388 AIVTVAFRIENT
-400 ADNPSMVINNRS
+400 ADNPSLVINNKS
-412 YGVIDCRNG
+412 YGIIDCRNG
-421 NPVKAAAMRGQAHTY
+421 QPVKAAAMCGQAHTY
-436 VLDAQNGVAF
+436 VLDPQNSVAF
-446 LVNPSDEAA
+446 L
-455 SGASDAVESVNGQTG
+455 
-470 AVKVP
+470 
-475 VPGCGTCASEASSK
+475 
-489 EKEVGSL
+489 
-496 SAGFDPTASGAVL
+496 
-509 TVKFENPGNTVNG
+509 
-522 ASLTVANKSY
+522 
-532 PIVDSRTYALARAD
+532 
-546 ALAKKVHHFVLIPGT
+546 
-561 AILLDPSTTASSATL
+561 LDPNTATSSVTL
-576 DKTLTQEGSAADAKA
+576 DKTLTQEGQAADAKA
-591 AGDAIKNL
+591 VGDKIKEVRDNFTSGNEQLAGTDLTLQDPADADHGVALQLGAKIVDSSGFPTAQRLYPTGIYGDEPVIIGNL
-599 REFLQGD
+599 ADPQDPRDAVSRQYLDDRLGALPASGTAVWRLLGEYDFANEQVG
-606 VELTSL
+606 VIELTNLGGLTDIYFRWEGISNTSATKSGMIITVNSVVAALGEGDIIPIQSSSQSKLYGYTSAHWNGLSWDARTTGGAISPENYSANAYWRGQYNQKL
-612 NLTSGLTTD
+612 NVGACNEIKISQPGLDYKATSGILR
-621 ADINVDFGGNRLR
+621 IYGG
-634 GVNDPVED
+634 
-642 TDAASKGYVDEQI
+642 K
-655 ANISNDGNAAP
+655 
-666 SAGVCTTAANVAAKV
+666 
-681 EQGYITS
+681 
-688 PIVGGSIVTVEFTH
+688 
-702 DNTAKNPTLD
+702 
-712 VNGVVGA
+712 
-719 IVYRSM
+719 
-725 SAIDPAS
+725 
-732 LTKGIHQFVCLE
+732 
-744 NYNKWMMLD
+744 
-753 ALEWEEIA
+753 
-761 NITVEADV
+761 
-769 QVVAISKDKDNK
+769 
-781 PFGLRKAKIMVSAVG
+781 
-796 SETNTKSANGE
+796 
-807 LRVNGITYYYSPNL
+807 
-821 PVVGAETSRFIAS
+821 
-834 SLEAITDGLIWH
+834 
-846 DSSSNNNNTYQT
+846 
-858 TGTRHTGWIATVES
+858 
-872 TLRNFAFSAVGGM
+872 
-885 VIGAGTNIKIMGVRA
+885 

>member
-317 PKGDPGQNGAPGAD
+317 PKGDPGQDGVSPTISITTITGGHRLTITDAEGPKSADILDGATPALQIGTVTTLPAGSPATAEITGTAANPVLSFGLPRGAD
-331 GAPGPAGPAGDQG
+331 ATG
-344 PQGPKGDKGDPGS
+344 GS
-357 AAIGLGGCN
+357 AGVTTINGL
-366 SAASAVNKEISIFT
+366 
-380 DDFKPTPS
+380 D
-388 AIVTVAFNVENT
+388 
-400 ADNPSMVINNRS
+400 
-412 YGVIDCRNG
+412 
-421 NPVKAAAMRGQAHTY
+421 
-436 VLDAQNGVAF
+436 
-446 LVNPSDEAA
+446 
-455 SGASDAVESVNGQTG
+455 G
-470 AVKVP
+470 AVKLP
-475 VPGCGTCASEASSK
+475 VS
-489 EKEVGSL
+489 GSCICNSNAADKRKVL
-496 SAGFDPTASGAVL
+496 TGVTAGFDPSADGAILAVQF
-509 TVKFENPGNTVNG
+509 KSPGNTANG
-522 ASLTVANKSY
+522 PELQIGQTVYTILHPGNLTPPAASALKKS
-532 PIVDSRTYALARAD
+532 
-546 ALAKKVHHFVLIPGT
+546 VHHFSMRGRT
-561 AILLDPSTTASSATL
+561 RAAILLDPYVAPSTVNVDA
-576 DKTLTQEGSAADAKA
+576 TLTQSGQAADAKIVGSALATRVPA
-591 AGDAIKNL
+591 APLDSDAGKVATVGSDGIPRWETL
-599 REFLQGD
+599 PAVG
-606 VELTSL
+606 SL
-612 NLTSGLTTD
+612 
-621 ADINVDFGGNRLR
+621 FGRCS
-634 GVNDPVED
+634 
-642 TDAASKGYVDEQI
+642 TAACDAAKKATYI
-655 ANISNDGNAAP
+655 DG
-666 SAGVCTTAANVAAKV
+666 SVAGGT
-681 EQGYITS
+681 I
-688 PIVGGSIVTVEFTH
+688 ITVEFV
-702 DNTAKNPTLD
+702 NANEAENPTLTA
-712 VNGVVGA
+712 NGVTGA
-719 IVYRSM
+719 IVGRTLAPI
-725 SAIDPAS
+725 SATS
-732 LTKGIHQFVCLE
+732 LTAGVHRFVCLS

-753 ALEWEEIA
+753 APDELEYIGEYTLAEDVGVWEIA
-761 NITVEADV
+761 SDLSGAPLQLKKMYFELHIQPAQVNIDNNISNTHARMTVPTWANAYGV
-769 QVVAISKDKDNK
+769 NTCVSGY
-781 PFGLRKAKIMVSAVG
+781 PMLRKTAYKENPGWGQLWEIRTLNGRNVVFRRSKGASCAATVSAGEAAGPGHITGLGLSSLDPTKAQFGAGSTVKIWGAKI
-796 SETNTKSANGE
+796 
-807 LRVNGITYYYSPNL
+807 
-821 PVVGAETSRFIAS
+821 
-834 SLEAITDGLIWH
+834 
-846 DSSSNNNNTYQT
+846 
-858 TGTRHTGWIATVES
+858 
-872 TLRNFAFSAVGGM
+872 
-885 VIGAGTNIKIMGVRA
+885 

>member
-69 ADLSDKGKEITEIKQ
+69 ADLSDKGKEITKIKQ

-89 QGSANQAAFNA
+89 QGSANQAASNA

-317 PKGDPGQNGAPGAD
+317 PKGDPGQDGVSPTISITTITGGHRLTITDAEGPKSADILDGATPALQIGTVTTLPAGSPATAEITGTAANPVLSFGLPRGAD
-331 GAPGPAGPAGDQG
+331 ATG
-344 PQGPKGDKGDPGS
+344 GS
-357 AAIGLGGCN
+357 AGVTTINGL
-366 SAASAVNKEISIFT
+366 
-380 DDFKPTPS
+380 D
-388 AIVTVAFNVENT
+388 
-400 ADNPSMVINNRS
+400 
-412 YGVIDCRNG
+412 
-421 NPVKAAAMRGQAHTY
+421 
-436 VLDAQNGVAF
+436 
-446 LVNPSDEAA
+446 
-455 SGASDAVESVNGQTG
+455 G
-470 AVKVP
+470 AVKLP
-475 VPGCGTCASEASSK
+475 VS
-489 EKEVGSL
+489 GSCICNSNAADKRKVL
-496 SAGFDPTASGAVL
+496 TGVTAGFDPSADGAILAVQFKSPGNTASGPEL
-509 TVKFENPGNTVNG
+509 QIGQTVYTILHPGNLTPPA
-522 ASLTVANKSY
+522 ASALKKS
-532 PIVDSRTYALARAD
+532 
-546 ALAKKVHHFVLIPGT
+546 VHHFSMRGST
-561 AILLDPSTTASSATL
+561 RAAILLDPYVAPSTVNVDA
-576 DKTLTQEGSAADAKA
+576 TLTQSGQAADAKA
-591 AGDAIKNL
+591 VGTALAT
-599 REFLQGD
+599 R
-606 VELTSL
+606 V
-612 NLTSGLTTD
+612 
-621 ADINVDFGGNRLR
+621 
-634 GVNDPVED
+634 P
-642 TDAASKGYVDEQI
+642 
-655 ANISNDGNAAP
+655 AAP
-666 SAGVCTTAANVAAKV
+666 LESDAGKVATVGSDGIPRWETLPAVGSLFGLCSTAAYDPSKKA
-681 EQGYITS
+681 TS
-688 PIVGGSIVTVEFTH
+688 VDGDIVGGAIITVEFT
-702 DNTAKNPTLD
+702 NANEAENPTLTA
-712 VNGVVGA
+712 NGVTGA
-719 IVYRSM
+719 IVGRTLDPI
-725 SAIDPAS
+725 SATS
-732 LTKGIHQFVCLE
+732 LTAGVHRFVCLN

-753 ALEWEEIA
+753 APDELKYIGEYTLAEDVGVWEIA
-761 NITVEADV
+761 SDLSGAPLQLKKMYFELHIQPAQVNIDNNISNTHARMTVPTWANAYGANTCV
-769 QVVAISKDKDNK
+769 SGY
-781 PFGLRKAKIMVSAVG
+781 PMLRKTAYKENPGWGQLWEIRTLNGRNVVFRRSKGSSCAATVSAGEAAGPGHITGLGLSSLDPTKAQFGAGSTVKIWGAKI
-796 SETNTKSANGE
+796 
-807 LRVNGITYYYSPNL
+807 
-821 PVVGAETSRFIAS
+821 
-834 SLEAITDGLIWH
+834 
-846 DSSSNNNNTYQT
+846 
-858 TGTRHTGWIATVES
+858 
-872 TLRNFAFSAVGGM
+872 
-885 VIGAGTNIKIMGVRA
+885 

>member
-19 LGDNPNTDDNLSA
+19 LGDHPNTDDNLSA

-317 PKGDPGQNGAPGAD
+317 PKGDPGQDGVSPTISITTITGGHRLTITDAEGPKSADILDGATPALQIGTVATLPAGSPATAEITGTAANPVLSFGLPRGAD
-331 GAPGPAGPAGDQG
+331 ATG
-344 PQGPKGDKGDPGS
+344 GS
-357 AAIGLGGCN
+357 AGVTTINGL
-366 SAASAVNKEISIFT
+366 
-380 DDFKPTPS
+380 D
-388 AIVTVAFNVENT
+388 
-400 ADNPSMVINNRS
+400 
-412 YGVIDCRNG
+412 
-421 NPVKAAAMRGQAHTY
+421 
-436 VLDAQNGVAF
+436 
-446 LVNPSDEAA
+446 
-455 SGASDAVESVNGQTG
+455 G
-470 AVKVP
+470 AVKLP
-475 VPGCGTCASEASSK
+475 VS
-489 EKEVGSL
+489 GSCICNSNAADKRKVL
-496 SAGFDPTASGAVL
+496 TGVTAGFDPSADGAILAVQFKSPGNTASGPEL
-509 TVKFENPGNTVNG
+509 QIGQTVYPILHPGNLMPPA
-522 ASLTVANKSY
+522 ASALKKS
-532 PIVDSRTYALARAD
+532 
-546 ALAKKVHHFVLIPGT
+546 VHHFSLRGSIRV
-561 AILLDPSTTASSATL
+561 AILLDPYVAPSTVNVDA
-576 DKTLTQEGSAADAKA
+576 TLTQSGQAADAKIVGSALATRVPA
-591 AGDAIKNL
+591 APLDSDAGKVATVGSDGIPRWETL
-599 REFLQGD
+599 PAVG
-606 VELTSL
+606 SL
-612 NLTSGLTTD
+612 
-621 ADINVDFGGNRLR
+621 FGRCS
-634 GVNDPVED
+634 
-642 TDAASKGYVDEQI
+642 TAACDAAKKATYI
-655 ANISNDGNAAP
+655 DG
-666 SAGVCTTAANVAAKV
+666 SVAGGT
-681 EQGYITS
+681 I
-688 PIVGGSIVTVEFTH
+688 ITVEFV
-702 DNTAKNPTLD
+702 NANEAENPTLTA
-712 VNGVVGA
+712 NGVTGA
-719 IVYRSM
+719 IVGRTLAPI
-725 SAIDPAS
+725 SATS
-732 LTKGIHQFVCLE
+732 LTAGVHRFVCLS

-753 ALEWEEIA
+753 APDELEYIGEYTLAEDVGVWEIA
-761 NITVEADV
+761 SDLSGAPLQLKKMYFELHIQPAQVNIDNNISNTHARMTVPTWANAYGV
-769 QVVAISKDKDNK
+769 NTCVSGY
-781 PFGLRKAKIMVSAVG
+781 PMLRKTAYKENPGWGQLWEIRTLNGRNVVFRRSKGASCAATVSAGEAAGPGHITGLGLSSLDPTKAQFGAGSTVKIWGAKI
-796 SETNTKSANGE
+796 
-807 LRVNGITYYYSPNL
+807 
-821 PVVGAETSRFIAS
+821 
-834 SLEAITDGLIWH
+834 
-846 DSSSNNNNTYQT
+846 
-858 TGTRHTGWIATVES
+858 
-872 TLRNFAFSAVGGM
+872 
-885 VIGAGTNIKIMGVRA
+885 

>member
-69 ADLSDKGKEITEIKQ
+69 ADLSDKGKEITKIKQ

-317 PKGDPGQNGAPGAD
+317 PKGDPGQDGVSPTISITTITGGHRLTITDAEGPKSADILDGATPALQIGTVTTLPAGSPATAEITGTAANPVLSFGLPRGAD
-331 GAPGPAGPAGDQG
+331 ATG
-344 PQGPKGDKGDPGS
+344 GS
-357 AAIGLGGCN
+357 AGVTTINGL
-366 SAASAVNKEISIFT
+366 
-380 DDFKPTPS
+380 D
-388 AIVTVAFNVENT
+388 
-400 ADNPSMVINNRS
+400 
-412 YGVIDCRNG
+412 
-421 NPVKAAAMRGQAHTY
+421 
-436 VLDAQNGVAF
+436 
-446 LVNPSDEAA
+446 
-455 SGASDAVESVNGQTG
+455 G
-470 AVKVP
+470 AVKLP
-475 VPGCGTCASEASSK
+475 VS
-489 EKEVGSL
+489 GSCICNSNAADKQKVL
-496 SAGFDPTASGAVL
+496 TGVTAGFDPSADGAILAVHFKSPGNTASGPEL
-509 TVKFENPGNTVNG
+509 QIGQTVYTILHPGNLTPPA
-522 ASLTVANKSY
+522 ASALKKS
-532 PIVDSRTYALARAD
+532 
-546 ALAKKVHHFVLIPGT
+546 VHHFSMWGSTRT
-561 AILLDPSTTASSATL
+561 AILLDPYVAPSTVNVDA
-576 DKTLTQEGSAADAKA
+576 TLTQSGQAADAKIVGSALATRVPA
-591 AGDAIKNL
+591 APLDSDAGKVATVGSDGIPRWEPL
-599 REFLQGD
+599 PAVG
-606 VELTSL
+606 SL
-612 NLTSGLTTD
+612 
-621 ADINVDFGGNRLR
+621 FGRCS
-634 GVNDPVED
+634 
-642 TDAASKGYVDEQI
+642 TAACDAAKKATYI
-655 ANISNDGNAAP
+655 DG
-666 SAGVCTTAANVAAKV
+666 SVAGGT
-681 EQGYITS
+681 I
-688 PIVGGSIVTVEFTH
+688 ITVEFV
-702 DNTAKNPTLD
+702 NANEAENPTLTA
-712 VNGVVGA
+712 NGVTGA
-719 IVYRSM
+719 IVGRTLAPI
-725 SAIDPAS
+725 SATS
-732 LTKGIHQFVCLE
+732 LTAGVHRFVCLS

-753 ALEWEEIA
+753 APDELEYIGEYTLAEDVGVWEIA
-761 NITVEADV
+761 SDLSGAPLQLKKMYFELHIQPAQVNIDNNISNTHARMTVPTWANAYGV
-769 QVVAISKDKDNK
+769 NTCVSGY
-781 PFGLRKAKIMVSAVG
+781 PMLRKTAYKEDPGWGQLWEIRTLNGRNVVFRRSKGASCAATVSAGEAAGPGHITGLGLSSLDPTKAQFGAGSTVKIWGAKI
-796 SETNTKSANGE
+796 
-807 LRVNGITYYYSPNL
+807 
-821 PVVGAETSRFIAS
+821 
-834 SLEAITDGLIWH
+834 
-846 DSSSNNNNTYQT
+846 
-858 TGTRHTGWIATVES
+858 
-872 TLRNFAFSAVGGM
+872 
-885 VIGAGTNIKIMGVRA
+885 

>member
-69 ADLSDKGKEITEIKQ
+69 ADLSDKGKEITKIKQ

-317 PKGDPGQNGAPGAD
+317 PKGDPGQDGVSPTISITTITGGHRLTITDAEGPKSADILDGATPALQIGTVATLPAGSPATAEITGTAANPVLSFGLPRGAD
-331 GAPGPAGPAGDQG
+331 ATG
-344 PQGPKGDKGDPGS
+344 GS
-357 AAIGLGGCN
+357 AGVTTINGL
-366 SAASAVNKEISIFT
+366 
-380 DDFKPTPS
+380 D
-388 AIVTVAFNVENT
+388 
-400 ADNPSMVINNRS
+400 
-412 YGVIDCRNG
+412 
-421 NPVKAAAMRGQAHTY
+421 
-436 VLDAQNGVAF
+436 
-446 LVNPSDEAA
+446 
-455 SGASDAVESVNGQTG
+455 G
-470 AVKVP
+470 AVKLP
-475 VPGCGTCASEASSK
+475 VS
-489 EKEVGSL
+489 GSCICNSNAADKRKVL
-496 SAGFDPTASGAVL
+496 TVVTAGFDPSADGAILAVQF
-509 TVKFENPGNTVNG
+509 KSPGNTAIGPELQIGQTVYTILHPGNLTPPA
-522 ASLTVANKSY
+522 ASALKKS
-532 PIVDSRTYALARAD
+532 
-546 ALAKKVHHFVLIPGT
+546 VHHFSMRGST
-561 AILLDPSTTASSATL
+561 RAAILLDPYVAPSTVNVDA
-576 DKTLTQEGSAADAKA
+576 TLTQSGQAADAKA
-591 AGDAIKNL
+591 VGTALAT
-599 REFLQGD
+599 R
-606 VELTSL
+606 V
-612 NLTSGLTTD
+612 
-621 ADINVDFGGNRLR
+621 
-634 GVNDPVED
+634 P
-642 TDAASKGYVDEQI
+642 
-655 ANISNDGNAAP
+655 AAP
-666 SAGVCTTAANVAAKV
+666 LESDAGKVATVGSDGIPRWETLPAVGSLFGLCSTAAYDPSKKA
-681 EQGYITS
+681 TS
-688 PIVGGSIVTVEFTH
+688 VDGDIVGGAIITVEFT
-702 DNTAKNPTLD
+702 NANEAENPTLTA
-712 VNGVVGA
+712 NGVTGA
-719 IVYRSM
+719 IVGRTLDPI
-725 SAIDPAS
+725 SATS
-732 LTKGIHQFVCLE
+732 LTAGVHRFVCLN

-753 ALEWEEIA
+753 APDELKYIGEYTLAEDVGVWEIA
-761 NITVEADV
+761 SDLSGAPLQLKKMYFELHIQPAQVNIDNNISNTHARMTVPTWANAYGV
-769 QVVAISKDKDNK
+769 NTCVSGY
-781 PFGLRKAKIMVSAVG
+781 PMLRKTAYKENPGWGQLWEIRTLNGRNVVFRRSKGASCAATVSAGEAAGPGHITGLGLSSLDPTKAQFGAGSTVKIWGAKI
-796 SETNTKSANGE
+796 
-807 LRVNGITYYYSPNL
+807 
-821 PVVGAETSRFIAS
+821 
-834 SLEAITDGLIWH
+834 
-846 DSSSNNNNTYQT
+846 
-858 TGTRHTGWIATVES
+858 
-872 TLRNFAFSAVGGM
+872 
-885 VIGAGTNIKIMGVRA
+885 

>member
-317 PKGDPGQNGAPGAD
+317 PKGDPGQDGVSPTISITTITGGHRLTITDAEGPKSADILDGATPALQIGTVTTLPAGSPATAEITGTAANPVLSFGLPRGAD
-331 GAPGPAGPAGDQG
+331 ATG
-344 PQGPKGDKGDPGS
+344 GS
-357 AAIGLGGCN
+357 AGVTTINGL
-366 SAASAVNKEISIFT
+366 
-380 DDFKPTPS
+380 D
-388 AIVTVAFNVENT
+388 
-400 ADNPSMVINNRS
+400 
-412 YGVIDCRNG
+412 
-421 NPVKAAAMRGQAHTY
+421 
-436 VLDAQNGVAF
+436 
-446 LVNPSDEAA
+446 
-455 SGASDAVESVNGQTG
+455 G
-470 AVKVP
+470 AVKLP
-475 VPGCGTCASEASSK
+475 VS
-489 EKEVGSL
+489 GSCICNSNAADKRKVL
-496 SAGFDPTASGAVL
+496 TGVTAGFDPSADGAILAVQFKSPGNTASGPEL
-509 TVKFENPGNTVNG
+509 QIGQTVYTILHPGNLTPPA
-522 ASLTVANKSY
+522 ASALKKS
-532 PIVDSRTYALARAD
+532 
-546 ALAKKVHHFVLIPGT
+546 VHHFSMRGST
-561 AILLDPSTTASSATL
+561 RAAILLDPYVAPSTVNVDA
-576 DKTLTQEGSAADAKA
+576 TLTQSGQAADAKA
-591 AGDAIKNL
+591 VGTALAT
-599 REFLQGD
+599 R
-606 VELTSL
+606 V
-612 NLTSGLTTD
+612 
-621 ADINVDFGGNRLR
+621 
-634 GVNDPVED
+634 P
-642 TDAASKGYVDEQI
+642 
-655 ANISNDGNAAP
+655 AAP
-666 SAGVCTTAANVAAKV
+666 LESDAGKVATVGSDGIPRWETLPAVGSLFGLCSTAAYDPSKKA
-681 EQGYITS
+681 TS
-688 PIVGGSIVTVEFTH
+688 VDGDIVGGAIITVEFT
-702 DNTAKNPTLD
+702 NANEAENPTLTA
-712 VNGVVGA
+712 NGVTGA
-719 IVYRSM
+719 IVGRTLDPI
-725 SAIDPAS
+725 SATS
-732 LTKGIHQFVCLE
+732 LTAGVHRFVCLN

-753 ALEWEEIA
+753 APDELKYIGEYTLAEDVGVWEIA
-761 NITVEADV
+761 SDLSGAPLQLKKMYFELHIQPAQVNIDNNISNTHARMTVPTWANAYGV
-769 QVVAISKDKDNK
+769 NTCVSGY
-781 PFGLRKAKIMVSAVG
+781 PMLRKTAYKENPGWGQLWEIRTLNGRNVVFRRSKGASCAATVSAGEAAGPGHITGLGLSSLDPTKAQFGAGSTVKIWGAKI
-796 SETNTKSANGE
+796 
-807 LRVNGITYYYSPNL
+807 
-821 PVVGAETSRFIAS
+821 
-834 SLEAITDGLIWH
+834 
-846 DSSSNNNNTYQT
+846 
-858 TGTRHTGWIATVES
+858 
-872 TLRNFAFSAVGGM
+872 
-885 VIGAGTNIKIMGVRA
+885 

>member
-69 ADLSDKGKEITEIKQ
+69 ADLFDKGKEITKIKQ

-100 AQAAGM
+100 ARAAGM

-270 SLPSGEAGDDG
+270 SLPSGEAG
-281 GYYIPKISQT
+281 
-291 GINTMQMGFDPS
+291 
-303 KPGMTSVQPRQIVL
+303 
-317 PKGDPGQNGAPGAD
+317 
-331 GAPGPAGPAGDQG
+331 PAGDQG

-380 DDFKPTPS
+380 DDFKPIMS
-388 AIVTVAFNVENT
+388 AIVTVAFRIENT
-400 ADNPSMVINNRS
+400 ADNPSLVINNKS
-412 YGVIDCRNG
+412 YGIIDCRNG
-421 NPVKAAAMRGQAHTY
+421 QPVKAAAMCGQAHTY
-436 VLDAQNGVAF
+436 VLDPQNSVAF
-446 LVNPSDEAA
+446 L
-455 SGASDAVESVNGQTG
+455 
-470 AVKVP
+470 
-475 VPGCGTCASEASSK
+475 
-489 EKEVGSL
+489 
-496 SAGFDPTASGAVL
+496 
-509 TVKFENPGNTVNG
+509 
-522 ASLTVANKSY
+522 
-532 PIVDSRTYALARAD
+532 
-546 ALAKKVHHFVLIPGT
+546 
-561 AILLDPSTTASSATL
+561 LDPNTATSSVTL
-576 DKTLTQEGSAADAKA
+576 DKTLTQEGQAADAKA

-688 PIVGGSIVTVEFTH
+688 PIVGGSIVTVEFTN

-807 LRVNGITYYYSPNL
+807 LSVNGITYYYSPNL

-872 TLRNFAFSAVGGM
+872 TLRNFAFSAAGGM

>member
-317 PKGDPGQNGAPGAD
+317 PKGDPGQDGVSPTISITTITGGHRLTITDAEGPKSADILDGATPALQIGTVTTLPAGSPATAEITGTAANPVLSFGLPRGAD
-331 GAPGPAGPAGDQG
+331 ATG
-344 PQGPKGDKGDPGS
+344 GS
-357 AAIGLGGCN
+357 AGVTTINGL
-366 SAASAVNKEISIFT
+366 
-380 DDFKPTPS
+380 D
-388 AIVTVAFNVENT
+388 
-400 ADNPSMVINNRS
+400 
-412 YGVIDCRNG
+412 
-421 NPVKAAAMRGQAHTY
+421 
-436 VLDAQNGVAF
+436 
-446 LVNPSDEAA
+446 
-455 SGASDAVESVNGQTG
+455 G
-470 AVKVP
+470 AVKLP
-475 VPGCGTCASEASSK
+475 VSGICLCNSNAADKRKVLT
-489 EKEVGSL
+489 VVT
-496 SAGFDPTASGAVL
+496 AGFDPSADGAILAVQF
-509 TVKFENPGNTVNG
+509 KSPGNTANG
-522 ASLTVANKSY
+522 PELQIGQTVYTILHPGNLTPPAASALKKS
-532 PIVDSRTYALARAD
+532 
-546 ALAKKVHHFVLIPGT
+546 VHHFSMRGST
-561 AILLDPSTTASSATL
+561 RAAILLDPYVAPSTVNVDA
-576 DKTLTQEGSAADAKA
+576 TLTQSGQAADAKA
-591 AGDAIKNL
+591 VGTALAT
-599 REFLQGD
+599 R
-606 VELTSL
+606 V
-612 NLTSGLTTD
+612 
-621 ADINVDFGGNRLR
+621 
-634 GVNDPVED
+634 P
-642 TDAASKGYVDEQI
+642 
-655 ANISNDGNAAP
+655 AAP
-666 SAGVCTTAANVAAKV
+666 LESDAGKVATVGSDGIPRWETLPAVGSLFGLCSTAANDPSKKATFVAGA
-681 EQGYITS
+681 
-688 PIVGGSIVTVEFTH
+688 IVGGAIITVEFT
-702 DNTAKNPTLD
+702 NANEAENPTLTA
-712 VNGVVGA
+712 NGVTGA
-719 IVYRSM
+719 IVGRTLDPI
-725 SAIDPAS
+725 SATS
-732 LTKGIHQFVCLE
+732 LTAGVHRFVCLN

-753 ALEWEEIA
+753 APDELKYIGEYTLAEDVGVWEIA
-761 NITVEADV
+761 SDLSGAPLQLKKMYFELHIQPAQVNIDNNISNTHARMTVPTWANAYGV
-769 QVVAISKDKDNK
+769 NTCVSGY
-781 PFGLRKAKIMVSAVG
+781 PMLRKTAYKENPGWGQLWEIRTLNGRNVVFRRSKGASCAATVSAGEAAGPGHITGLGLSSLDPTKAQFGAGSTVKIWGAKI
-796 SETNTKSANGE
+796 
-807 LRVNGITYYYSPNL
+807 
-821 PVVGAETSRFIAS
+821 
-834 SLEAITDGLIWH
+834 
-846 DSSSNNNNTYQT
+846 
-858 TGTRHTGWIATVES
+858 
-872 TLRNFAFSAVGGM
+872 
-885 VIGAGTNIKIMGVRA
+885 

>member
-317 PKGDPGQNGAPGAD
+317 PKGDPGQDGVSPTISITTITGGHRLTITDAEGPKSADILDGATPALQIGTVTTLPAGSPATAEITGTAANPVLSFGLPRGAD
-331 GAPGPAGPAGDQG
+331 ATG
-344 PQGPKGDKGDPGS
+344 GS
-357 AAIGLGGCN
+357 AGVTTINGL
-366 SAASAVNKEISIFT
+366 
-380 DDFKPTPS
+380 D
-388 AIVTVAFNVENT
+388 
-400 ADNPSMVINNRS
+400 
-412 YGVIDCRNG
+412 
-421 NPVKAAAMRGQAHTY
+421 
-436 VLDAQNGVAF
+436 
-446 LVNPSDEAA
+446 
-455 SGASDAVESVNGQTG
+455 G
-470 AVKVP
+470 AVKLP
-475 VPGCGTCASEASSK
+475 VS
-489 EKEVGSL
+489 GSCICNSNAADKRKVL
-496 SAGFDPTASGAVL
+496 TGVTAGFDPSADGAILAVQFKRPGNTASGPEL
-509 TVKFENPGNTVNG
+509 QIGQTVYTILHPGNLTPPA
-522 ASLTVANKSY
+522 ASALKKS
-532 PIVDSRTYALARAD
+532 
-546 ALAKKVHHFVLIPGT
+546 VHHFSMRGST
-561 AILLDPSTTASSATL
+561 RAAILLDPYVAPSTVNVDA
-576 DKTLTQEGSAADAKA
+576 TLTQSGQAADAKIVGSALATRVPA
-591 AGDAIKNL
+591 APLDSDAGKVATVGSDGIPRWETL
-599 REFLQGD
+599 PAVG
-606 VELTSL
+606 SL
-612 NLTSGLTTD
+612 
-621 ADINVDFGGNRLR
+621 FGRCS
-634 GVNDPVED
+634 
-642 TDAASKGYVDEQI
+642 TAACDAAKKATYI
-655 ANISNDGNAAP
+655 DG
-666 SAGVCTTAANVAAKV
+666 SVAGGT
-681 EQGYITS
+681 I
-688 PIVGGSIVTVEFTH
+688 ITVEFV
-702 DNTAKNPTLD
+702 NANEAENPTLTA
-712 VNGVVGA
+712 NGVTGA
-719 IVYRSM
+719 IVGRTLAPI
-725 SAIDPAS
+725 SATS
-732 LTKGIHQFVCLE
+732 LTAGVHRFVCLS

-753 ALEWEEIA
+753 APDELEYIGEYTLAEDVGVWEIA
-761 NITVEADV
+761 SDLSGAPLQLKKMYFELHIQPAQVNIDNNISNTHARMTVPTWANAYGV
-769 QVVAISKDKDNK
+769 NTCVSGY
-781 PFGLRKAKIMVSAVG
+781 PMLRKTAYKENPGWGQLWEIRTLNGRNVVFRRSKGASCAATVSAGEAAGPGHITGLGLSSLDPTKAQFGAGSTVKIWGAKI
-796 SETNTKSANGE
+796 
-807 LRVNGITYYYSPNL
+807 
-821 PVVGAETSRFIAS
+821 
-834 SLEAITDGLIWH
+834 
-846 DSSSNNNNTYQT
+846 
-858 TGTRHTGWIATVES
+858 
-872 TLRNFAFSAVGGM
+872 
-885 VIGAGTNIKIMGVRA
+885 